1 MKKLKSS
8 NKKLLAI
15 LLAVTLIVG
24 TVPIGIFSAFAAEK
38 YSFTVVGKEIDSDAT
53 DTAAIEGA
61 SVTVTKTA
69 VDGTET
75 EIFTDKDSKTATTDA
90 DGTVDFAA
98 LNNYLDANPTA
109 EISVTLNVTA
119 TDYQDVQDAIVTV
132 SAESKPEDRTITM
145 ISNPSVTV
153 TKNRDDNVI
162 NLYKGTITDVKKA
175 IEDNKT
181 DNILLKNGAKV
192 PVGSTVTA
200 QVVGNDNDGNYTLEV
215 VPKNHTSADNFYQ
228 FTVDES
234 HSNNFQIKF
243 NYTPVKYTVKISANG
258 IDSVILDKDKNEI
271 TNEITI
277 DKTAETY
284 ELTITPKDKYAEYK
298 VSELK
303 LTKGTG
309 DSKIEKLIDNKKI
322 TTNGNSYI
330 CKIPTSDIDDSNW
343 TLEIGFKLK
352 QYSVTANT
360 EGDGQ
365 VFVNGEQI
373 TSGEDLEI
381 TAKSKEGSRLI
392 ALLITDIEKEK
403 NVIDDVSPS
412 GDGLTYEYTIK
423 GVKSDVAIKAIFDEI
438 DTTTLSDIS
447 LNDIINVSATDAEKG
462 KLYCKTSGKN
472 VIYYTNDGNVRITPK
487 GTIESVNISDIY
499 RIDAVEG
506 GQNKFV
512 GFSKA
517 INPKFELKNELE
529 YSSVQIKTKG
539 IKGKVF
545 QCKGTLKIIKDT
557 NGPIVT
563 LNNAEIDGSSLILK
577 QDEHIYFNNGTK
589 FKFKVTDQQNP
600 NDNNFS
606 DINSISVERT
616 YTNTK
621 NEEVTETVDYNDE
634 KTNLYS
640 FVFNNISNIS
650 EKDDDI
656 KYTITAT
663 DNVKN
668 TTTTTFIIKND
679 AQAPYL
685 DDTNAVEFKTANN
698 NVFAHILNKISR
710 GHWCKEGIKVTV
722 KAKDDGVGFDEKSD
736 NSKGIAYIRLYDEND
751 NLFAESQGQIV
762 RTSENGEGTA
772 TINFDMAKNFKFDM
786 AKNFKG
792 SVYYKLSDSL
802 GNATNNENNKGK
814 DGFELLTTANC
825 RFSTDTGEKGNTIM
839 LENDAPVIGDIK
851 DTKVDPGKESSYDSR
866 DYKNKKIYSGDI
878 GFEVNIK
885 DKNDEQSS
893 KSICSGLYSYEVTI
907 NDEPVLE
914 EKGLSDKDSNGNV
927 TELLDTNIKF
937 KTSDLSTK
945 NEPISPDS
953 DGKYEIVIKA
963 TDYAGNET
971 TKSTTVY
978 VDKTAPD
985 INEKAIRFG
994 KDADSPTHSS
1004 TYGDDVEVTDYGFYF
1019 KKDVNVTVYAEDKA
1033 RKKETASGVQGIFV
1047 YLVDK
1052 DGIMYTVDE
1061 NSGRI
1066 KQIDDISKAEVL
1078 KVTID
1083 DNTKD
1088 GIHVNA
1094 SFTIKAD
1101 FKGQIYVCAVDNVK
1115 NKSNYVHP
1123 DGSVVESK
1131 DKHTETSS
1139 IKFTA
1144 PKAQGTQNNTYK
1156 YRYTGKA
1163 EKDADMDYDTSA
1175 DVPLYNKDITF
1186 GVKVYDTYSG
1196 IKSVTYTVFE
1206 GNKKASQT
1214 ASFDNAAKF
1223 ENGTSAGWK
1232 ITEKDKNLVTEIT
1245 NKIKIS
1251 GNYNNMVLLVELTD
1265 RAGNKSYD
1273 YYAFGID
1280 KTAPTITVSYDNN
1293 NSDNASGTGDY
1304 FSADRTATVLVKE
1317 RNFNTENVKFT
1328 LKNAEGDTPKIID
1341 KGIVNKDK
1349 SGNGDENVY
1358 KYVIKYNRD
1367 GVYSFDVSYTDRAKN
1382 KASVNYGKSVAPK
1395 SFILDKT
1402 APTISVAYD
1411 NNQAANGKFFKSNRT
1426 ATITINEHNFDV
1438 RRVTV
1443 TQTHTLSGQSRDIP
1457 AVSWSGSGDTHIGT
1471 IHYNTDGDYTFDI
1484 TMTDKAGNKEAAVNY
1499 GNSAAAKDF
1508 TVDTD
1513 YQNLIKIDGVKN
1525 GDVFGKGK
1533 DDSYSAKI
1541 TVNDVN
1547 LDDYNVT
1554 LTRSRVIVDGE
1565 TEYDAKSSNS
1575 SNNKQ
1580 TGVKDSTK
1588 SSSETNEPVTA
1599 MFVKN
1604 ASGTSNG
1611 TATITIPKRDK
1622 DGRKNDGLY
1631 TLTVTAK
1638 DKATNAKSE
1647 NLTFSVNRFGS
1658 VFTFSDDLNS
1668 LITSNDGYTQNVTSN
1683 DITVYEYNADPAEAN
1698 TVELISNND
1707 SKKLVSGKD
1716 YTRSEEKG
1724 VASWYKYSYK
1734 ISKSNFADDG
1744 SYSIRVSS
1752 KDSADNISQTSDYPV
1767 CSATFYKDSTDP
1779 VITSVNYSVMPENNM
1794 GKDDVAT
1801 VNAQDL
1807 DITMTIDDAVRLDTV
1822 QVYVNEGEAD
1832 AETYT
1837 YTYNSDDKSDNKNT
1851 FSDANTL
1858 TINNI
1863 KIKGT
1868 NELKNIFNKDE
1879 LKQTIKVV
1887 AKDKAGNEISTDNKN
1902 KFNPGYSFFDV
1913 ITVSTNP
1920 VVRFVSDTTKFWIT
1934 IASVV
1939 AAAVVIAVI
1948 VVLAK
1953 RKKRSSDEE

>member
-53 DTAAIEGA
+53 VTAAIEGA
-61 SVTVTKTA
+61 AVTVTKTA

-109 EISVTLNVTA
+109 EVSVTLNVTA

-200 QVVGNDNDGNYTLEV
+200 QVVGNDNDGNYTLHKVTPDPSE
-215 VPKNHTSADNFYQ
+215 SADNFYSFDVNNSKLNINFDYQ
-228 FTVDES
+228 HVTVTITATITKGGKISYIDSEKENIDVNNGGYIKVDKTEKETIISFIPEDEYHFKS
-234 HSNNFQIKF
+234 FKF
-243 NYTPVKYTVKISANG
+243 NGDSKEVQNNKYTIKNDSIEKGRENTIEVEFEKNISQIYVRTNDNKKGQVTCKTQSAEVGSTVTCEVSNIADGYSISNVTVNDKSILTDDIIVNRKFDVVIPNENKTKI
-258 IDSVILDKDKNEI
+258 V
-271 TNEITI
+271 
-277 DKTAETY
+277 
-284 ELTITPKDKYAEYK
+284 
-298 VSELK
+298 VSF
-303 LTKGTG
+303 
-309 DSKIEKLIDNKKI
+309 DKIEKLNVKISDVFNITGYDYQTPTDKSNPENLTYFVKDKVVSITLDGPYKSYKMDIYSNAQEKRCKKYKFNDQFNDQKEDTEDTITSLRIVKNKI
-322 TTNGNSYI
+322 TYLV
-330 CKIPTSDIDDSNW
+330 P
-343 TLEIGFKLK
+343 
-352 QYSVTANT
+352 
-360 EGDGQ
+360 
-365 VFVNGEQI
+365 
-373 TSGEDLEI
+373 
-381 TAKSKEGSRLI
+381 GSI
-392 ALLITDIEKEK
+392 
-403 NVIDDVSPS
+403 
-412 GDGLTYEYTIK
+412 
-423 GVKSDVAIKAIFDEI
+423 
-438 DTTTLSDIS
+438 
-447 LNDIINVSATDAEKG
+447 
-462 KLYCKTSGKN
+462 
-472 VIYYTNDGNVRITPK
+472 
-487 GTIESVNISDIY
+487 
-499 RIDAVEG
+499 
-506 GQNKFV
+506 
-512 GFSKA
+512 
-517 INPKFELKNELE
+517 
-529 YSSVQIKTKG
+529 
-539 IKGKVF
+539 
-545 QCKGTLKIIKDT
+545 KIIKDT
-557 NGPIVT
+557 NGPTISVV
-563 LNNAEIDGSSLILK
+563 NVPKD
-577 QDEHIYFNNGTK
+577 Y
-589 FKFKVTDQQNP
+589 
-600 NDNNFS
+600 
-606 DINSISVERT
+606 INST
-616 YTNTK
+616 TNI
-621 NEEVTETVDYNDE
+621 EF
-634 KTNLYS
+634 NLS
-640 FVFNNISNIS
+640 
-650 EKDDDI
+650 DDI
-656 KYTITAT
+656 KEGETGASGIDKNSVKVTCDPSNASVALSEDKNSFEYTPADNSTGKVTCTITAK
-663 DNVKN
+663 DNVGNDSKK
-668 TTTTTFIIKND
+668 TITIKND
-679 AQAPYL
+679 TEAPYL
-685 DDTNAVEFKTANN
+685 KNTDNKTTDAVEFKTANN

-722 KAKDDGVGFDEKSD
+722 KAEDAGVGF
-736 NSKGIAYIRLYDEND
+736 GND
-751 NLFAESQGQIV
+751 AQ
-762 RTSENGEGTA
+762 A
-772 TINFDMAKNFKFDM
+772 TIILKSGNENSGETDISASAKFNEDGKAEVEFTNL
-786 AKNFKG
+786 KNFKG
-792 SVYYKLSDSL
+792 SVHYIITDDL
-802 GNATNNENNKGK
+802 GNSSG
-814 DGFELLTTANC
+814 DQILTTDNC
-825 RFSTDTGEKGNTIM
+825 SFIVDNDEKNIM

-851 DTKVDPGKESSYDSR
+851 VDPGKENSYISR
-866 DYKNKKIYSGDI
+866 DDRNKDGSEKKIYSGDI

-907 NDEPVLE
+907 NGEPVLE
-914 EKGLSDKDSNGNV
+914 EKGLSYKDGNGNV

-937 KTSDLSTK
+937 KTSDLNTK
-945 NEPISPDS
+945 NNKPISPNS
-953 DGKYEIVIKA
+953 DGSYVIDIKA
-963 TDYAGNET
+963 TDYAGNEA
-971 TKSTTVY
+971 TKKTTVY
-978 VDKTAPD
+978 VDKTAPVID
-985 INEKAIRFG
+985 VKAIRFG

-1019 KKDVNVTVYAEDKA
+1019 KKDVNVTVYAKDKA
-1033 RKKETASGVQGIFV
+1033 ETNETASGVQGIFV

-1052 DGIMYTVDE
+1052 DGTMYTVDK
-1061 NSGRI
+1061 NIGRI
-1066 KQIDDISKAEVL
+1066 KKIDDISKAEVL
-1078 KVTID
+1078 KVTSD
-1083 DNTKD
+1083 DNAKDKD
-1088 GIHVNA
+1088 GRNVNA

-1115 NKSNYVHP
+1115 NKSDYVHP

-1131 DKHTETSS
+1131 DKHTGTSS
-1139 IKFTA
+1139 IEFTA

-1186 GVKVYDTYSG
+1186 GVKVSDTYSG

-1206 GNKKASQT
+1206 GNKKTSQT

-1658 VFTFSDDLNS
+1658 VFTFSDDLNA

-1707 SKKLVSGKD
+1707 SKKLVNGKD

-1779 VITSVNYSVMPENNM
+1779 VITSVNYSIMPENNM

-1837 YTYNSDDKSDNKNT
+1837 YTYNSGDKSGNKNT

-1939 AAAVVIAVI
+1939 AAAVVIAVF

-1953 RKKRSSDEE
+1953 RKKRSLDE

>member
-38 YSFTVVGKEIDSDAT
+38 YSFTVVGKKIDSDAT

-98 LNNYLDANPTA
+98 LDNYLDDNPTA
-109 EISVTLNVTA
+109 EVSVTLNVTA

-200 QVVGNDNDGNYTLEV
+200 QVVGNDNDGNYTLHKVTPDPCE
-215 VPKNHTSADNFYQ
+215 SADNFYS
-228 FTVDES
+228 FDV
-234 HSNNFQIKF
+234 NNSKLNIDFDYQHVIVTITATITGKG
-243 NYTPVKYTVKISANG
+243 KISY
-258 IDSVILDKDKNEI
+258 IDSENKNI
-271 TNEITI
+271 DVNNGGYIKV
-277 DKTAETY
+277 DKTEKETIISFIP
-284 ELTITPKDKYAEYK
+284 EDEYHLEYFEYNGK
-298 VSELK
+298 SQEVQ
-303 LTKGTG
+303 
-309 DSKIEKLIDNKKI
+309 DNK
-322 TTNGNSYI
+322 
-330 CKIPTSDIDDSNW
+330 
-343 TLEIGFKLK
+343 
-352 QYSVTANT
+352 
-360 EGDGQ
+360 
-365 VFVNGEQI
+365 
-373 TSGEDLEI
+373 
-381 TAKSKEGSRLI
+381 
-392 ALLITDIEKEK
+392 
-403 NVIDDVSPS
+403 
-412 GDGLTYEYTIK
+412 YTIK
-423 GVKSDVAIKAIFDEI
+423 NDSIKDNSSTIEVAFEKNTSKISVASNNKELGTVICKTEKGEVIDKNQAIAVGSTVTCEVSNVKKGYFISQVLVNNEPIEIEPTADEFSFKVKNEKSNIVKVIFKKVDI
-438 DTTTLSDIS
+438 DTFKDSTVDKVFDFTY
-447 LNDIINVSATDAEKG
+447 KG
-462 KLYCKTSGKN
+462 ENHYHSENSENYYIGKN
-472 VIYYTNDGNVRITPK
+472 TTVSITNKSSIDGVSVKPNKMSLYSTKDNVL
-487 GTIESVNISDIY
+487 Y
-499 RIDAVEG
+499 
-506 GQNKFV
+506 
-512 GFSKA
+512 SKYD
-517 INPKFELKNELE
+517 KKNEDNEFKPL
-529 YSSVQIKTKG
+529 YVNKQVLFVNNVYLVPGSI
-539 IKGKVF
+539 
-545 QCKGTLKIIKDT
+545 KIIKDT
-557 NGPIVT
+557 TAPIVT
-563 LNNAEIDGSSLILK
+563 EQPDDSYNNENKSIS
-577 QDEHIYFNNGTK
+577 
-589 FKFKVTDQQNP
+589 FKV
-600 NDNNFS
+600 S
-606 DINSISVERT
+606 DSESGVKQVTVSRSYRDEQEDKDVIEDVVCSKK
-616 YTNTK
+616 YGK
-621 NEEVTETVDYNDE
+621 DEE
-634 KTNLYS
+634 YS
-640 FVFNNISNIS
+640 FDFKHVDNFTGNVT
-650 EKDDDI
+650 
-656 KYTITAT
+656 YTITAE
-663 DNVKN
+663 DNVGNKSEK
-668 TTTTTFIIKND
+668 TITIKND
-679 AQAPYL
+679 TEAPVL
-685 DDTNAVEFKTANN
+685 DGKNAVEFKTANN

-710 GHWCKEGIKVTV
+710 GHWCKEGIEVTV
-722 KAKDDGVGFDEKSD
+722 KAEDAGVGF
-736 NSKGIAYIRLYDEND
+736 GND
-751 NLFAESQGQIV
+751 AQ
-762 RTSENGEGTA
+762 A
-772 TINFDMAKNFKFDM
+772 TIILKSGNENSGETDISARANFDKDGKAEVEFTNL
-786 AKNFKG
+786 KNFKG
-792 SVYYKLSDSL
+792 SVYYIITDDL
-802 GNATNNENNKGK
+802 GNSSG
-814 DGFELLTTANC
+814 DQILTTDNC
-825 RFSTDTGEKGNTIM
+825 SFIVDNDEKNIM
-839 LENDAPVIGDIK
+839 LENDAPVIDNI
-851 DTKVDPGKESSYDSR
+851 KVDPGKENFYASKDSE
-866 DYKNKKIYSGDI
+866 KNIYSGDVKLSFDI
-878 GFEVNIK
+878 NDKFDSTIYSGIYSFDVKINENNVKVLNENGLNFKCAIDDENGYKNIT
-885 DKNDEQSS
+885 DKSNN
-893 KSICSGLYSYEVTI
+893 EVTSI
-907 NDEPVLE
+907 E
-914 EKGLSDKDSNGNV
+914 GLTVS
-927 TELLDTNIKF
+927 TEGIKPN
-937 KTSDLSTK
+937 SGSYVID
-945 NEPISPDS
+945 
-953 DGKYEIVIKA
+953 IKA
-963 TDYAGNET
+963 TDYAGNVKNE
-971 TKSTTVY
+971 STTVY
-978 VDKTAPD
+978 VDKTAPVID
-985 INEKAIRFG
+985 AKAIRFG

-1033 RKKETASGVQGIFV
+1033 GTNETASGVQGIFV

-1052 DGIMYTVDE
+1052 DGTMYTVDR

-1066 KQIDDISKAEVL
+1066 KKIDDISKAEVL
-1078 KVTID
+1078 KVTSD
-1083 DNTKD
+1083 DNVKDKD
-1088 GIHVNA
+1088 GRNVNA

-1175 DVPLYNKDITF
+1175 DVPLYNKEITF
-1186 GVKVYDTYSG
+1186 GVKVSDTYSG

-1206 GNKKASQT
+1206 GNKKTSQT

-1273 YYAFGID
+1273 YYAFDID

-1293 NSDNASGTGDY
+1293 NSDTASGTGDY

-1382 KASVNYGKSVAPK
+1382 KAAVNYGKSVAPK

-1698 TVELISNND
+1698 NVELISNND

-1779 VITSVNYSVMPENNM
+1779 VITSVNYSIMPENNM

-1837 YTYNSDDKSDNKNT
+1837 YTYNSDNKSGNKNT

-1939 AAAVVIAVI
+1939 AAAVVIAVF

-1953 RKKRSSDEE
+1953 RKKRSLDE

>member
-75 EIFTDKDSKTATTDA
+75 EIFTDNDSKSATTDA

-98 LNNYLDANPTA
+98 LDNYLEANPTA
-109 EISVTLNVTA
+109 EVSVTLNVTA

-162 NLYKGTITDVKKA
+162 NLYKGTVTDVKKA

-200 QVVGNDNDGNYTLEV
+200 QIVGNDNDGNYTLNKVTPDPCE
-215 VPKNHTSADNFYQ
+215 SADNFYSFDVNNSKLNINFDYQ
-228 FTVDES
+228 HVTVT
-234 HSNNFQIKF
+234 ITATITGKG
-243 NYTPVKYTVKISANG
+243 KISY
-258 IDSVILDKDKNEI
+258 IDSENKNI
-271 TNEITI
+271 DVNNGGYIKV
-277 DKTAETY
+277 DKTEKETIISFIP
-284 ELTITPKDKYAEYK
+284 EDEYHLEYFEYNGK
-298 VSELK
+298 SQEVQ
-303 LTKGTG
+303 
-309 DSKIEKLIDNKKI
+309 DNK
-322 TTNGNSYI
+322 
-330 CKIPTSDIDDSNW
+330 
-343 TLEIGFKLK
+343 
-352 QYSVTANT
+352 
-360 EGDGQ
+360 
-365 VFVNGEQI
+365 
-373 TSGEDLEI
+373 
-381 TAKSKEGSRLI
+381 
-392 ALLITDIEKEK
+392 
-403 NVIDDVSPS
+403 
-412 GDGLTYEYTIK
+412 YTIK
-423 GVKSDVAIKAIFDEI
+423 NDSIKKDSDNTIKVEFKINTSKISVASNNKELGTVICKTEKGEVIDENQAIAVGSTVTCEVSNVKKGYIISQVLVNNEPIEIEPTADEFSFKVKNEKSNIVKVIFKKVDI
-438 DTTTLSDIS
+438 DTFKDSTVDKVFDFTY
-447 LNDIINVSATDAEKG
+447 KG
-462 KLYCKTSGKN
+462 ENHYHSENSENYYIGKN
-472 VIYYTNDGNVRITPK
+472 TTVSITNKSSIDGVSVKPNKMSLYSTKDNVL
-487 GTIESVNISDIY
+487 Y
-499 RIDAVEG
+499 
-506 GQNKFV
+506 
-512 GFSKA
+512 SKYD
-517 INPKFELKNELE
+517 KKNEDNEFKPL
-529 YSSVQIKTKG
+529 YVNKQVLFVNNVYLVPGSI
-539 IKGKVF
+539 
-545 QCKGTLKIIKDT
+545 KIIKDT
-557 NGPIVT
+557 TAPVVTYEQPDDSYNNEDKPISFEVSDS
-563 LNNAEIDGSSLILK
+563 ESGVK
-577 QDEHIYFNNGTK
+577 QV
-589 FKFKVTDQQNP
+589 KVTRSYEDVQNEKV
-600 NDNNFS
+600 DFHK
-606 DINSISVERT
+606 T
-616 YTNTK
+616 G
-621 NEEVTETVDYNDE
+621 EE
-634 KTNLYS
+634 KYS
-640 FVFNNISNIS
+640 FNFEHVGNFTG
-650 EKDDDI
+650 DVM
-656 KYTITAT
+656 YTITAV
-663 DNVKN
+663 DNVGNDSTK
-668 TTTTTFIIKND
+668 TITIKND
-679 AQAPYL
+679 TQAPYL
-685 DDTNAVEFKTANN
+685 KNTNNKTTDAVEFKTANN

-710 GHWCKEGIKVTV
+710 GHWCKEGIEVTV
-722 KAKDDGVGFDEKSD
+722 KAKDDGVGFDKEST
-736 NSKGIAYIRLYDEND
+736 NSKGIAYIRLYDEN
-751 NLFAESQGQIV
+751 NKLFAESKGQIV

-772 TINFDMAKNFKFDM
+772 TINFDMAE
-786 AKNFKG
+786 NFKG

-802 GNATNNENNKGK
+802 GNATNSGDKDK
-814 DGFELLTTANC
+814 DGFTLLTAKNSN
-825 RFSTDTGEKGNTIM
+825 FKLDGTDENSTIM
-839 LENDAPVIGDIK
+839 LENDAPVIDNI
-851 DTKVDPGKESSYDSR
+851 KVDPGKENFYASKDSK
-866 DYKNKKIYSGDI
+866 KNIYSGDVKLSFDI
-878 GFEVNIK
+878 NDKFDSTIYSGIYSFDVKINENNVKVLNENGLNFKCAIDDENGYKNIT
-885 DKNDEQSS
+885 DKSNN
-893 KSICSGLYSYEVTI
+893 EVTSI
-907 NDEPVLE
+907 E
-914 EKGLSDKDSNGNV
+914 GLTVS
-927 TELLDTNIKF
+927 TEGIKPN
-937 KTSDLSTK
+937 SGSYVID
-945 NEPISPDS
+945 
-953 DGKYEIVIKA
+953 IKA
-963 TDYAGNET
+963 TDYAGNVKNE
-971 TKSTTVY
+971 STTVY
-978 VDKTAPD
+978 VDKTAPVID
-985 INEKAIRFG
+985 AKAIRFG

-1019 KKDVNVTVYAEDKA
+1019 KKDVNVTVYAKDKA
-1033 RKKETASGVQGIFV
+1033 STNETASGVQGIFV

-1052 DGIMYTVDE
+1052 DGTMYTVDKT
-1061 NSGRI
+1061 SGRI

-1078 KVTID
+1078 KVTSD
-1083 DNTKD
+1083 DNVKDKD
-1088 GIHVNA
+1088 GRNVNA

-1163 EKDADMDYDTSA
+1163 KKDADMDYDTSA

-1186 GVKVYDTYSG
+1186 GVKVSDTYSG

-1251 GNYNNMVLLVELTD
+1251 GNYNDMVLLVELTD

-1293 NSDNASGTGDY
+1293 NSDTASGTGDY

-1382 KASVNYGKSVAPK
+1382 KAAVNYGKSVAPK

-1658 VFTFSDDLNS
+1658 VFTFSDDLNA

-1698 TVELISNND
+1698 NVELISNND

-1779 VITSVNYSVMPENNM
+1779 VITSVNYSIMPENNM

-1837 YTYNSDDKSDNKNT
+1837 YTYNSNDKSGNKNT

-1939 AAAVVIAVI
+1939 AAAVVIAVF

-1953 RKKRSSDEE
+1953 RKKRSLDE

>member
-75 EIFTDKDSKTATTDA
+75 EIFTDNDSKTATTDA

-98 LNNYLDANPTA
+98 LDNYLDDNPTA
-109 EISVTLNVTA
+109 EVSVTLNVTA
-119 TDYQDVQDAIVTV
+119 TDYQDVKDAIVTV

-162 NLYKGTITDVKKA
+162 NLYKGTVTDVKKA

-392 ALLITDIEKEK
+392 ALLITDSEKEK

-557 NGPIVT
+557 TAPVVTYEQPDDSYNNEDKPISFEVSDSESGVKQVT
-563 LNNAEIDGSSLILK
+563 VTRSYKDVQNE
-577 QDEHIYFNNGTK
+577 
-589 FKFKVTDQQNP
+589 KVDFHKTG
-600 NDNNFS
+600 
-606 DINSISVERT
+606 
-616 YTNTK
+616 
-621 NEEVTETVDYNDE
+621 EE
-634 KTNLYS
+634 KYS
-640 FVFNNISNIS
+640 FNFEHVGNFTC
-650 EKDDDI
+650 DVM
-656 KYTITAT
+656 YTITAV
-663 DNVKN
+663 DNVGNDSTK
-668 TTTTTFIIKND
+668 TITIKND
-679 AQAPYL
+679 TQAPYL
-685 DDTNAVEFKTANN
+685 KNTDNNTDAVEFKTANN
-698 NVFAHILNKISR
+698 NVFAHFLNTISR
-710 GHWCKEGIKVTV
+710 GHWCKEGIEVTV
-722 KAKDDGVGFDEKSD
+722 KAKDDGVGFDKEST
-736 NSKGIAYIRLYDEND
+736 NSKGNAYIRLYDEN
-751 NLFAESQGQIV
+751 NKLFAESKGQIV

-772 TINFDMAKNFKFDM
+772 TINFDMAE
-786 AKNFKG
+786 NFKG

-802 GNATNNENNKGK
+802 GNATNSGDKDK
-814 DGFELLTTANC
+814 DGFTLLTAKNSN
-825 RFSTDTGEKGNTIM
+825 FKLDGTDENSTIM
-839 LENDAPVIGDIK
+839 LENDAPVIDNIE
-851 DTKVDPGKESSYDSR
+851 VDPGKENSYASKDSE
-866 DYKNKKIYSGDI
+866 KNIYSGDVKLSFDI
-878 GFEVNIK
+878 NDKFDSTIYSGIYSVDVKINGNNVKVLNKAEK
-885 DKNDEQSS
+885 DDKNGQKVKYAISYGHEKKFKCEISDKNEKEIKYENITDESNNEVT
-893 KSICSGLYSYEVTI
+893 SIEGLTVSTEGIDPKLGGLY
-907 NDEPVLE
+907 
-914 EKGLSDKDSNGNV
+914 
-927 TELLDTNIKF
+927 
-937 KTSDLSTK
+937 
-945 NEPISPDS
+945 
-953 DGKYEIVIKA
+953 EIDIKA
-963 TDYAGNET
+963 TDYAGNVKHEI
-971 TKSTTVY
+971 TTVY

-1052 DGIMYTVDE
+1052 DGTMYTVDKT
-1061 NSGRI
+1061 SGRI

-1115 NKSNYVHP
+1115 NKSDYVHP

-1186 GVKVYDTYSG
+1186 GVKVSDTYSG

-1223 ENGTSAGWK
+1223 ENSTSAGWK

-1251 GNYNNMVLLVELTD
+1251 GNYNDMVLLVELTD

-1293 NSDNASGTGDY
+1293 NSDTASGTGDY

-1658 VFTFSDDLNS
+1658 VFTFSDDLNA

-1698 TVELISNND
+1698 NVELISNND
-1707 SKKLVSGKD
+1707 SKKLVNGKD
-1716 YTRSEEKG
+1716 YTRSKEKG

-1779 VITSVNYSVMPENNM
+1779 VITSVNYSIMPENNM

-1837 YTYNSDDKSDNKNT
+1837 YTYNSDNKSGNKNT

>member
-15 LLAVTLIVG
+15 LLAITLIVG

-53 DTAAIEGA
+53 VTAAIEGA
-61 SVTVTKTA
+61 AVTVTKTA

-109 EISVTLNVTA
+109 EVSVTLNVTA

-162 NLYKGTITDVKKA
+162 NLYKGTVTDVKKA

-200 QVVGNDNDGNYTLEV
+200 QVVGNDNDGNYTLHKVTPDPSE
-215 VPKNHTSADNFYQ
+215 SADNFYSFDVNNSKLNINFDYQ
-228 FTVDES
+228 HVTVT
-234 HSNNFQIKF
+234 ITATITGKG
-243 NYTPVKYTVKISANG
+243 KISY
-258 IDSVILDKDKNEI
+258 IDSENKNI
-271 TNEITI
+271 DVNNGGYIKV
-277 DKTAETY
+277 DKTEKETIISFIP
-284 ELTITPKDKYAEYK
+284 EDEYHLEYFEYNGK
-298 VSELK
+298 SQEVQ
-303 LTKGTG
+303 
-309 DSKIEKLIDNKKI
+309 DNK
-322 TTNGNSYI
+322 
-330 CKIPTSDIDDSNW
+330 
-343 TLEIGFKLK
+343 
-352 QYSVTANT
+352 
-360 EGDGQ
+360 
-365 VFVNGEQI
+365 
-373 TSGEDLEI
+373 
-381 TAKSKEGSRLI
+381 
-392 ALLITDIEKEK
+392 
-403 NVIDDVSPS
+403 
-412 GDGLTYEYTIK
+412 YTIK
-423 GVKSDVAIKAIFDEI
+423 NDSIKDNSSTIEVAFEKNTSKISVASNNKELGTVICKTEKGEVIDENQAIAVGSTVTCEVSNVKKGYFISQVLVNNEPIEIEPTADEFSFKVKNEKSNIVKVIFKKVDI
-438 DTTTLSDIS
+438 DTFKDSTVDKVFDFTY
-447 LNDIINVSATDAEKG
+447 KG
-462 KLYCKTSGKN
+462 ENHYHSENSENYYIGKN
-472 VIYYTNDGNVRITPK
+472 TTVSITNKSSIDGVSVKPNKMSLYSTKDNVL
-487 GTIESVNISDIY
+487 Y
-499 RIDAVEG
+499 
-506 GQNKFV
+506 
-512 GFSKA
+512 SKYD
-517 INPKFELKNELE
+517 KKNEDNEFKPL
-529 YSSVQIKTKG
+529 YVNKQVLFVNNVYLVPGSI
-539 IKGKVF
+539 
-545 QCKGTLKIIKDT
+545 KIIKDT
-557 NGPIVT
+557 TAPVVTYEQPDDSYNNEDKPISFEVSDS
-563 LNNAEIDGSSLILK
+563 ESGVK
-577 QDEHIYFNNGTK
+577 QV
-589 FKFKVTDQQNP
+589 KVTRSYEDVQNEKV
-600 NDNNFS
+600 DFHK
-606 DINSISVERT
+606 T
-616 YTNTK
+616 G
-621 NEEVTETVDYNDE
+621 EE
-634 KTNLYS
+634 KYS
-640 FVFNNISNIS
+640 FNFEHVGNFTG
-650 EKDDDI
+650 DVM
-656 KYTITAT
+656 YTITAV
-663 DNVKN
+663 DNVGNDSTK
-668 TTTTTFIIKND
+668 TITIKND
-679 AQAPYL
+679 TQAPYL
-685 DDTNAVEFKTANN
+685 KNTNNKTTDAVEFKTANN

-710 GHWCKEGIKVTV
+710 GHWCKEGIEVTV
-722 KAKDDGVGFDEKSD
+722 KAEDAGVGF
-736 NSKGIAYIRLYDEND
+736 GND
-751 NLFAESQGQIV
+751 AQ
-762 RTSENGEGTA
+762 A
-772 TINFDMAKNFKFDM
+772 TIILKSGNENSGETDISASANFNEDGKAEVEFTNL
-786 AKNFKG
+786 KNFKG
-792 SVYYKLSDSL
+792 SVHYIITDDL
-802 GNATNNENNKGK
+802 GNSSG
-814 DGFELLTTANC
+814 DQILTTDNC
-825 RFSTDTGEKGNTIM
+825 SFIVDNDEKNIM

-885 DKNDEQSS
+885 DKKDEQSS

-907 NDEPVLE
+907 NGEPVLE
-914 EKGLSDKDSNGNV
+914 EKGLSYKDGNGNV

-937 KTSDLSTK
+937 KTSDLNTK
-945 NEPISPDS
+945 NNKPISPKS
-953 DGKYEIVIKA
+953 DGSYVIVIKA
-963 TDYAGNET
+963 TDYAGNEA
-971 TKSTTVY
+971 TKETTVY

-1004 TYGDDVEVTDYGFYF
+1004 TYGNDVEVTDYGFYF

-1033 RKKETASGVQGIFV
+1033 GTNETASGVQGIFV

-1052 DGIMYTVDE
+1052 DGTMYTVDKT
-1061 NSGRI
+1061 SGRI
-1066 KQIDDISKAEVL
+1066 KKIDDISKAEVL
-1078 KVTID
+1078 KVTSD

-1186 GVKVYDTYSG
+1186 GVKVSDTYSG

-1206 GNKKASQT
+1206 GNKKTSQT

-1223 ENGTSAGWK
+1223 ENGTSASWK

-1251 GNYNNMVLLVELTD
+1251 GNYNDMVLLVELTD

-1293 NSDNASGTGDY
+1293 NSDTASGTGDY

-1438 RRVTV
+1438 RRVTA

-1698 TVELISNND
+1698 NVELISNND
-1707 SKKLVSGKD
+1707 SKNLVNGKD

>member
-38 YSFTVVGKEIDSDAT
+38 YSFTVVGKEIDSDAA
-53 DTAAIEGA
+53 DAAAIEGA
-61 SVTVTKTA
+61 AVTVTKTA

-98 LNNYLDANPTA
+98 LDNYLEANPTA
-109 EISVTLNVTA
+109 EVSVTLNVTA

-200 QVVGNDNDGNYTLEV
+200 QVVGNDNDGNYTLHKVTPDPCE
-215 VPKNHTSADNFYQ
+215 SADNFYSFDVNNSNLNINFDYQ
-228 FTVDES
+228 HVTVTITATITGKGKISYIDSENKNIDVNNGGYIKVDKTEKETIISFIPEDEYHFKS
-234 HSNNFQIKF
+234 FKF
-243 NYTPVKYTVKISANG
+243 NGDSKEVQNNKYTIKNDSIEKGRENTIEVEFEKNISQIYVRTNDNKKGQVTCKTQSAKVGSTVTCEVSNIADGYSISNVTVNG
-258 IDSVILDKDKNEI
+258 ISILTDDIIVNRKFDVVIPNE
-271 TNEITI
+271 
-277 DKTAETY
+277 DKTE
-284 ELTITPKDKYAEYK
+284 IV
-298 VSELK
+298 VSF
-303 LTKGTG
+303 
-309 DSKIEKLIDNKKI
+309 DKIEKLNAKISDVFDVTGYAYQTPTDKSNPENLTYFVKNEVVSITLKDRSYKMDIYSNAQKKWCKKYKFNDQKEDTEDTITSLRIVKNKI
-322 TTNGNSYI
+322 TYLV
-330 CKIPTSDIDDSNW
+330 P
-343 TLEIGFKLK
+343 
-352 QYSVTANT
+352 
-360 EGDGQ
+360 
-365 VFVNGEQI
+365 
-373 TSGEDLEI
+373 
-381 TAKSKEGSRLI
+381 GSI
-392 ALLITDIEKEK
+392 
-403 NVIDDVSPS
+403 
-412 GDGLTYEYTIK
+412 
-423 GVKSDVAIKAIFDEI
+423 
-438 DTTTLSDIS
+438 
-447 LNDIINVSATDAEKG
+447 
-462 KLYCKTSGKN
+462 
-472 VIYYTNDGNVRITPK
+472 
-487 GTIESVNISDIY
+487 
-499 RIDAVEG
+499 
-506 GQNKFV
+506 
-512 GFSKA
+512 
-517 INPKFELKNELE
+517 
-529 YSSVQIKTKG
+529 
-539 IKGKVF
+539 
-545 QCKGTLKIIKDT
+545 KIIKDT
-557 NGPIVT
+557 NGPTISVV
-563 LNNAEIDGSSLILK
+563 NVPKD
-577 QDEHIYFNNGTK
+577 Y
-589 FKFKVTDQQNP
+589 
-600 NDNNFS
+600 
-606 DINSISVERT
+606 INST
-616 YTNTK
+616 TNI
-621 NEEVTETVDYNDE
+621 EF
-634 KTNLYS
+634 NLS
-640 FVFNNISNIS
+640 
-650 EKDDDI
+650 DDI
-656 KYTITAT
+656 KEGETGASGIDKNSVSVNCNNHNASVTFSKENNSFEYTPDKGFTGEVTCTITAK
-663 DNVKN
+663 DNVGNESKE
-668 TTTTTFIIKND
+668 TITIKND
-679 AQAPYL
+679 TEAPYL
-685 DDTNAVEFKTANN
+685 KNTDNKTTDAVEFKTANN

-772 TINFDMAKNFKFDM
+772 TINFDMAKNFNM

-851 DTKVDPGKESSYDSR
+851 DTKVDPGKENSYGSR
-866 DYKNKKIYSGDI
+866 DDNNKIIYSGDI

-885 DKNDEQSS
+885 DKKDEQSS

-907 NDEPVLE
+907 NGEPVLE
-914 EKGLSDKDSNGNV
+914 EEGLSDKDSKGNV

-953 DGKYEIVIKA
+953 DGKYVIDIKA

-985 INEKAIRFG
+985 IDAKAIRFG

-1004 TYGDDVEVTDYGFYF
+1004 TYGNDVEVTDYGFYF

-1033 RKKETASGVQGIFV
+1033 STNETASGVQGIFV

-1052 DGIMYTVDE
+1052 DGTMYTVDK

-1163 EKDADMDYDTSA
+1163 KKDADMDYDTSA

-1186 GVKVYDTYSG
+1186 GVKVSDTYSG

-1251 GNYNNMVLLVELTD
+1251 GNYNDMLLLVELTD

-1382 KASVNYGKSVAPK
+1382 KAAVNYGKSVAPK

-1698 TVELISNND
+1698 NVELISNND
-1707 SKKLVSGKD
+1707 SKKLVNGKD

-1837 YTYNSDDKSDNKNT
+1837 YTYNSNDKSGNKNT

>member
-53 DTAAIEGA
+53 GTAAIEGA

-69 VDGTET
+69 VDGIET
-75 EIFTDKDSKTATTDA
+75 EIFTDKYPKTATTDA

-98 LNNYLDANPTA
+98 LDDYLEANPTA
-109 EISVTLNVTA
+109 EVSVTLNVTA

-181 DNILLKNGAKV
+181 DSILLKNGAKV
-192 PVGSTVTA
+192 PVGSTITA

-215 VPKNHTSADNFYQ
+215 APKNHTSADNFYQ

-234 HSNNFQIKF
+234 YSNNFQIKF
-243 NYTPVKYTVKISANG
+243 NYTPVKYTVKISVNG

-298 VSELK
+298 VTELK

-322 TTNGNSYI
+322 TTNGKSYT

-343 TLEIGFKLK
+343 TLEIGFELK

-381 TAKSKEGSRLI
+381 TAKSKEGSCLI
-392 ALLITDIEKEK
+392 ALLITDSEKEE
-403 NVIDDVSPS
+403 NVIDRASSSD
-412 GDGLTYEYTIK
+412 DGLTYKYTIE

-447 LNDIINVSATDAEKG
+447 LNDIINVSADAKDG
-462 KLYCKTSGKN
+462 KLYCKTSEKN
-472 VIYYTNDGNVRITPK
+472 VIYYTNDGNVSITPK
-487 GTIESVNISDIY
+487 GTVKSENNKIIISDIY
-499 RIDAVEG
+499 KIGAFEG

-512 GFSKA
+512 GFSDA
-517 INPKFELKNELE
+517 INPKFESRNELE
-529 YSSVQIKTKG
+529 YSNIQIKTKG
-539 IKGKVF
+539 IKGNVF

-557 NGPIVT
+557 TPPIVT
-563 LNNAEIDGSSLILK
+563 EQPDDSYNNENKTISFEVSDSESGVNDVTVWRSY
-577 QDEHIYFNNGTK
+577 QDEQGKDVKEQVHCSKKDEEYSFD
-589 FKFKVTDQQNP
+589 FK
-600 NDNNFS
+600 
-606 DINSISVERT
+606 
-616 YTNTK
+616 
-621 NEEVTETVDYNDE
+621 TVDNWTCDV
-634 KTNLYS
+634 T
-640 FVFNNISNIS
+640 
-650 EKDDDI
+650 
-656 KYTITAT
+656 YTITAV
-663 DNVKN
+663 DNVGNDSTK
-668 TTTTTFIIKND
+668 TITIKND
-679 AQAPYL
+679 TQAPYL
-685 DDTNAVEFKTANN
+685 KNTDNNTDAVEFKTANN

-710 GHWCKEGIKVTV
+710 GSWFGEKMIVTV
-722 KAKDDGVGFDEKSD
+722 KAEDDGVGF
-736 NSKGIAYIRLYDEND
+736 GND
-751 NLFAESQGQIV
+751 AQ
-762 RTSENGEGTA
+762 A
-772 TINFDMAKNFKFDM
+772 TIILKSGNENSGETDISSRAKFNKDGKAEVEFTNL
-786 AKNFKG
+786 KNFKG
-792 SVYYKLSDSL
+792 SVHYAITDDL
-802 GNATNNENNKGK
+802 GNSSG
-814 DGFELLTTANC
+814 DQILTTDNC
-825 RFSTDTGEKGNTIM
+825 SFIVDDEKNIM
-839 LENDAPVIGDIK
+839 LENDAPVINI
-851 DTKVDPGKESSYDSR
+851 TKVDPGKENSYDSR
-866 DYKNKKIYSGDI
+866 DGRNKDGSKKKIYSGDI

-885 DKNDEQSS
+885 DKKDEQSS

-907 NDEPVLE
+907 NGEPILE
-914 EKGLSDKDSNGNV
+914 EEGLSDKDINGNV

-937 KTSDLSTK
+937 KTSDLNTVTNKS
-945 NEPISPDS
+945 ISPYPNGSYVID
-953 DGKYEIVIKA
+953 IKA

-971 TKSTTVY
+971 TESTTVY
-978 VDKTAPD
+978 VDKTAPVID
-985 INEKAIRFG
+985 AKAIRFG

-1004 TYGDDVEVTDYGFYF
+1004 TYGNDVEVTDYGFYF

-1033 RKKETASGVQGIFV
+1033 GTNETASGVQGIFV

-1052 DGIMYTVDE
+1052 DGTMYTVDKT
-1061 NSGRI
+1061 SGRI
-1066 KQIDDISKAEVL
+1066 KKIDDISKAEVL
-1078 KVTID
+1078 KVTSD
-1083 DNTKD
+1083 DNTED
-1088 GIHVNA
+1088 GINVNA

-1115 NKSNYVHP
+1115 NKSNYVQP

-1163 EKDADMDYDTSA
+1163 KKDADMDYDTSA

-1186 GVKVYDTYSG
+1186 GVKVSDTYSG

-1206 GNKKASQT
+1206 GNKKTSQT

-1251 GNYNNMVLLVELTD
+1251 GNYNDMVLLVELTD

-1293 NSDNASGTGDY
+1293 NSDTASGTGDY

-1565 TEYDAKSSNS
+1565 TEYDAKSSNL

-1707 SKKLVSGKD
+1707 SKKLVNGKD

>member
-53 DTAAIEGA
+53 GTAAIKGA

-69 VDGTET
+69 VNGTET
-75 EIFTDKDSKTATTDA
+75 EIFADNSKTATTDA
-90 DGTVDFAA
+90 DGTVDFVA
-98 LNNYLDANPTA
+98 LDNYLEANPTA

-175 IEDNKT
+175 IENNKT
-181 DNILLKNGAKV
+181 DNILLKNEAKV

-200 QVVGNDNDGNYTLEV
+200 QVVGNDNDGNYTLHKVTPDPSE
-215 VPKNHTSADNFYQ
+215 SADNFYSFDVNNSKLNINFDYQ
-228 FTVDES
+228 HVTVT
-234 HSNNFQIKF
+234 ITATITGKG
-243 NYTPVKYTVKISANG
+243 KISY
-258 IDSVILDKDKNEI
+258 IDSENKNI
-271 TNEITI
+271 DVNNGGYIKV
-277 DKTAETY
+277 DKTEKETIISFIP
-284 ELTITPKDKYAEYK
+284 EDEYHLEYFEYNGK
-298 VSELK
+298 SQEVQ
-303 LTKGTG
+303 
-309 DSKIEKLIDNKKI
+309 DNK
-322 TTNGNSYI
+322 
-330 CKIPTSDIDDSNW
+330 
-343 TLEIGFKLK
+343 
-352 QYSVTANT
+352 
-360 EGDGQ
+360 
-365 VFVNGEQI
+365 
-373 TSGEDLEI
+373 
-381 TAKSKEGSRLI
+381 
-392 ALLITDIEKEK
+392 
-403 NVIDDVSPS
+403 
-412 GDGLTYEYTIK
+412 YTIK
-423 GVKSDVAIKAIFDEI
+423 NDSIKKDSDNTIKAEFKINTSKISVASNNKELGTVICKTEKGEVIDENQAIAVGSTVTCEVSNVKKGYIISQVLVNNEPIEIEPTADEFSFKVKNEKSNIVKVIFKKVDI
-438 DTTTLSDIS
+438 DTFKDSTVDKVFDFTY
-447 LNDIINVSATDAEKG
+447 KG
-462 KLYCKTSGKN
+462 ENHYHSENSENYYIGKN
-472 VIYYTNDGNVRITPK
+472 TTVSITNKSSIDGVSVKPNKMSLYSTKDNVL
-487 GTIESVNISDIY
+487 Y
-499 RIDAVEG
+499 
-506 GQNKFV
+506 
-512 GFSKA
+512 SKYD
-517 INPKFELKNELE
+517 KKNEDNEFKPL
-529 YSSVQIKTKG
+529 YVNKQVLFVNNVYLVPGSI
-539 IKGKVF
+539 
-545 QCKGTLKIIKDT
+545 KIIKDT
-557 NGPIVT
+557 TAPIVT
-563 LNNAEIDGSSLILK
+563 EQPDDSYNNENKSIS
-577 QDEHIYFNNGTK
+577 
-589 FKFKVTDQQNP
+589 FKVSDSESGV
-600 NDNNFS
+600 NNVTVWRS
-606 DINSISVERT
+606 YRDEQGKDVKEQVHCS
-616 YTNTK
+616 K
-621 NEEVTETVDYNDE
+621 KDGKDEEYSFYFKTVDNWTCDV
-634 KTNLYS
+634 T
-640 FVFNNISNIS
+640 
-650 EKDDDI
+650 
-656 KYTITAT
+656 YTITAV
-663 DNVKN
+663 DNVGNDSTK
-668 TTTTTFIIKND
+668 TITIKND
-679 AQAPYL
+679 TQAPYL
-685 DDTNAVEFKTANN
+685 KNTDNKTTDAVEFKTANN

-710 GHWCKEGIKVTV
+710 GSWFGEKMIVTV
-722 KAKDDGVGFDEKSD
+722 KAKDDGVGFVKDNEKGTVSIKLVHEGKEVGD
-736 NSKGIAYIRLYDEND
+736 TNNI
-751 NLFAESQGQIV
+751 ES
-762 RTSENGEGTA
+762 SANFNKDGTA
-772 TINFDMAKNFKFDM
+772 SVEFDGLT
-786 AKNFKG
+786 NFKG
-792 SVYYKLSDSL
+792 SVYYRLSDGL
-802 GNATNNENNKGK
+802 GNTTQVEKK
-814 DGFELLTTANC
+814 DLDGNTITEDGYKLLTTANSK
-825 RFSTDTGEKGNTIM
+825 FGTNDDSTIL
-839 LENDAPVIGDIK
+839 LESDAPEISITDSAMTTDVSYYLDSNEEHIYNGDVK
-851 DTKVDPGKESSYDSR
+851 F
-866 DYKNKKIYSGDI
+866 KIALSD
-878 GFEVNIK
+878 K
-885 DKNDEQSS
+885 DKSNSNS
-893 KSICSGLYSYEVTI
+893 NIISGLYSYEVKI
-907 NDEPVLE
+907 NGIKIISESDLADVI
-914 EKGLSDKDSNGNV
+914 DKDRV
-927 TELLDTNIKF
+927 KELLTK
-937 KTSDLSTK
+937 KLSVNTK
-945 NEPISPDS
+945 D
-953 DGKYEIVIKA
+953 IKA
-963 TDYAGNET
+963 NDNGSYKIDVEAIDYAGNVSNNS
-971 TKSTTVY
+971 KTVY
-978 VDKTAPD
+978 VDKTAPIIGTDDFTFSSD
-985 INEKAIRFG
+985 ISHG
-994 KDADSPTHSS
+994 TL
-1004 TYGDDVEVTDYGFYF
+1004 YGDDVEVTDYGFYF
-1019 KKDVNVTVYAEDKA
+1019 KKPVTVTVKAHDK
-1033 RKKETASGVQGIFV
+1033 KSEQEFVSGVKSISV

-1052 DGIMYTVDE
+1052 DGTKYTLDKKGE
-1061 NSGRI
+1061 LI
-1066 KQIDDISKAEVL
+1066 KMVANDQPAV
-1078 KVTID
+1078 VAVD
-1083 DNTKD
+1083 DNDT
-1088 GIHVNA
+1088 I
-1094 SFTIKAD
+1094 SFKIRAE
-1101 FKGQIYVCAVDNVK
+1101 FKGQIYARSTDNV
-1115 NKSNYVHP
+1115 NNTSLYTNP
-1123 DGSVVESK
+1123 DGTVVERTE
-1131 DKHTETSS
+1131 KHKQTSS
-1139 IKFTA
+1139 IEFTA

-1186 GVKVYDTYSG
+1186 GVKASDTYSG

-1206 GNKKASQT
+1206 GNKKTSQT

-1382 KASVNYGKSVAPK
+1382 KASVKYGKSVAPK

-1658 VFTFSDDLNS
+1658 VFTFSDDLNA

-1707 SKKLVSGKD
+1707 SKKLVNGKD

-1779 VITSVNYSVMPENNM
+1779 VITSVNYSIMPENNM

-1837 YTYNSDDKSDNKNT
+1837 YTYNSDNKSGNKNT

-1939 AAAVVIAVI
+1939 AAAVVIAVF

-1953 RKKRSSDEE
+1953 RKKRSLD

>member
-15 LLAVTLIVG
+15 LLAITLIVG

-53 DTAAIEGA
+53 VTAAIEGA
-61 SVTVTKTA
+61 AVTVTKTA

-109 EISVTLNVTA
+109 EVSVTLNVTA

-258 IDSVILDKDKNEI
+258 IDSNISDIDK
-271 TNEITI
+271 NEITI

-284 ELTITPKDKYAEYK
+284 ELTITPKDEYAEYK

-309 DSKIEKLIDNKKI
+309 DTKIEKLIDNKKI
-322 TTNGNSYI
+322 TTKDNSYI

-343 TLEIGFKLK
+343 TLEIGFELK

-365 VFVNGEQI
+365 IFVNGEQI

-381 TAKSKEGSRLI
+381 TAKSKKGSRLI
-392 ALLITDIEKEK
+392 ALLITDSEKEK
-403 NVIDDVSPS
+403 NVIDVASPS
-412 GDGLTYEYTIK
+412 DDGLTYKYTIE
-423 GVKSDVAIKAIFDEI
+423 GVKSDVAIKAIFDKI

-447 LNDIINVSATDAEKG
+447 LNDIINVSADAKDG
-462 KLYCKTSGKN
+462 KLYCKTSEKN
-472 VIYYTNDGNVRITPK
+472 VIYYTNDGNVSIIPK
-487 GTIESVNISDIY
+487 GTIESKDNKIIISDIY
-499 RIDAVEG
+499 KIDAFEG

-517 INPKFELKNELE
+517 IKPKFELKNELE
-529 YSSVQIKTKG
+529 YSSIQIKKKG
-539 IKGKVF
+539 IKDEVF

-557 NGPIVT
+557 TAPIVT
-563 LNNAEIDGSSLILK
+563 YEPDDSYNNENKSIS
-577 QDEHIYFNNGTK
+577 
-589 FKFKVTDQQNP
+589 FKVSDSESGVKQVTVTRSYKDVQNEKV
-600 NDNNFS
+600 DCHK
-606 DINSISVERT
+606 T
-616 YTNTK
+616 G
-621 NEEVTETVDYNDE
+621 EE
-634 KTNLYS
+634 KYS
-640 FVFNNISNIS
+640 FDFEPVG
-650 EKDDDI
+650 DLTGDVT
-656 KYTITAT
+656 YTITAV
-663 DNVKN
+663 DNVGKDS
-668 TTTTTFIIKND
+668 TKTITIKND
-679 AQAPYL
+679 TQAPYL
-685 DDTNAVEFKTANN
+685 KNTDNKTDAVEFKTANN
-698 NVFAHILNKISR
+698 NVFAYFLNTISR
-710 GHWCKEGIKVTV
+710 GHWCKEGIEVTV
-722 KAKDDGVGFDEKSD
+722 KAKDDGVGFDKEST
-736 NSKGIAYIRLYDEND
+736 NSKGIAYIRLYDEN
-751 NLFAESQGQIV
+751 NKLFAESKGQIV

-772 TINFDMAKNFKFDM
+772 TINFDMAE
-786 AKNFKG
+786 NFKG

-802 GNATNNENNKGK
+802 GNATNSGDKDK
-814 DGFELLTTANC
+814 DGFTLLTAKNSN
-825 RFSTDTGEKGNTIM
+825 FKLDGTDENSTIM
-839 LENDAPVIGDIK
+839 LENDAPVIDNI
-851 DTKVDPGKESSYDSR
+851 KVDPGKENFYASKDSK
-866 DYKNKKIYSGDI
+866 KNIYSGDVKLSFDI
-878 GFEVNIK
+878 NDKFDSTIYSGIYSFVVKINGYNVKVENEQKFKYAISDINEYENIT
-885 DKNDEQSS
+885 DESNN
-893 KSICSGLYSYEVTI
+893 EVTSI
-907 NDEPVLE
+907 EGLTVSTHT
-914 EKGLSDKDSNGNV
+914 KG
-927 TELLDTNIKF
+927 IK
-937 KTSDLSTK
+937 
-945 NEPISPDS
+945 PDS
-953 DGKYEIVIKA
+953 DGKYEIEIEA
-963 TDYAGNET
+963 TDYAGNVKTEI
-971 TKSTTVY
+971 TTVY

-1019 KKDVNVTVYAEDKA
+1019 KKDVNVTVYAKDDSKG
-1033 RKKETASGVQGIFV
+1033 KNKIASGVQGIFV

-1052 DGIMYTVDE
+1052 DGTMYTVDK

-1066 KQIDDISKAEVL
+1066 KKIDDISKAEVL
-1078 KVTID
+1078 NVTID

-1088 GIHVNA
+1088 GLNVNA

-1115 NKSNYVHP
+1115 NKSDYVHP

-1131 DKHTETSS
+1131 DKHIETSS
-1139 IKFTA
+1139 IEFTA

-1175 DVPLYNKDITF
+1175 DVPLYNKDLTF
-1186 GVKVYDTYSG
+1186 GVNVSDTYSG

-1206 GNKKASQT
+1206 GNKKTSQT

-1484 TMTDKAGNKEAAVNY
+1484 TLTDKAGNKEATVNY

-1658 VFTFSDDLNS
+1658 VFTFSDDLNA

-1683 DITVYEYNADPAEAN
+1683 DITVYEYNADPAGAN

-1707 SKKLVSGKD
+1707 SKKLVNGKD

-1767 CSATFYKDSTDP
+1767 CSAIFYKDSTDP
-1779 VITSVNYSVMPENNM
+1779 VITSVNYSIMPENNM

-1837 YTYNSDDKSDNKNT
+1837 YTYNSGDKSGNKNT

-1939 AAAVVIAVI
+1939 AAAVVIAVF

-1953 RKKRSSDEE
+1953 RKKRSLDE

>member
-24 TVPIGIFSAFAAEK
+24 TVPIGIFSAFAAEN

-53 DTAAIEGA
+53 GTAAIEGA
-61 SVTVTKTA
+61 AVTVTKTA

-75 EIFTDKDSKTATTDA
+75 EIFTDKDSKTAKTDA

-98 LNNYLDANPTA
+98 LNDYLDDNPTA
-109 EISVTLNVTA
+109 EVSVTLNVTA

-200 QVVGNDNDGNYTLEV
+200 QVVGNDNDGNYTLHKVTPDPRE
-215 VPKNHTSADNFYQ
+215 SADNFYSFDVNNSKLNIDFDYQ
-228 FTVDES
+228 HVIVTITATITGKGKISYIDSENKNIDVNNGGYIKVDKTEKKTIISFIPEDEYHLEYFEYNGKSQEVQDNKYTIENDSIEKDSDNTIKAEFKINTSKISVDSNNKELGTVICKTEKGEVINENQAIAVGSTVTCEVSNVKKGYIISQVLVNNEPIEIEPTASEFSFKVKNEKSNINIVKVIFEKVDIDTFKDSTVDKVFDFTYQGKNHYHPENS
-234 HSNNFQIKF
+234 E
-243 NYTPVKYTVKISANG
+243 NYYIGKNTTVSITNKSSIDGVSVKPNKMSLYSTKDNVLYSKY
-258 IDSVILDKDKNEI
+258 DKKNED
-271 TNEITI
+271 NEF
-277 DKTAETY
+277 KSLY
-284 ELTITPKDKYAEYK
+284 
-298 VSELK
+298 V
-303 LTKGTG
+303 
-309 DSKIEKLIDNKKI
+309 NK
-322 TTNGNSYI
+322 
-330 CKIPTSDIDDSNW
+330 
-343 TLEIGFKLK
+343 
-352 QYSVTANT
+352 
-360 EGDGQ
+360 Q
-365 VFVNGEQI
+365 VLFVNNVY
-373 TSGEDLEI
+373 LVP
-381 TAKSKEGSRLI
+381 GSI
-392 ALLITDIEKEK
+392 
-403 NVIDDVSPS
+403 
-412 GDGLTYEYTIK
+412 
-423 GVKSDVAIKAIFDEI
+423 
-438 DTTTLSDIS
+438 
-447 LNDIINVSATDAEKG
+447 
-462 KLYCKTSGKN
+462 
-472 VIYYTNDGNVRITPK
+472 
-487 GTIESVNISDIY
+487 
-499 RIDAVEG
+499 
-506 GQNKFV
+506 
-512 GFSKA
+512 
-517 INPKFELKNELE
+517 
-529 YSSVQIKTKG
+529 
-539 IKGKVF
+539 
-545 QCKGTLKIIKDT
+545 KIIKDT
-557 NGPIVT
+557 TAPVVT
-563 LNNAEIDGSSLILK
+563 YKQPDDSYNNENKTISFEVSDSESAVNDVTVWRSY
-577 QDEHIYFNNGTK
+577 QDEQGKDVKEKVHCSKKDGKDEEYSFD
-589 FKFKVTDQQNP
+589 FK
-600 NDNNFS
+600 
-606 DINSISVERT
+606 
-616 YTNTK
+616 
-621 NEEVTETVDYNDE
+621 TVDNWTCDV
-634 KTNLYS
+634 T
-640 FVFNNISNIS
+640 
-650 EKDDDI
+650 
-656 KYTITAT
+656 YTITAV
-663 DNVKN
+663 DNVGNDSTK
-668 TTTTTFIIKND
+668 TITIKND
-679 AQAPYL
+679 TRAPVL
-685 DDTNAVEFKTANN
+685 DGKNAVKFEYKYKNEFL
-698 NVFAHILNKISR
+698 NVFYKVLNFISR
-710 GHWCKEGIKVTV
+710 GSWHGKNIKVTV
-722 KAKDDGVGFDEKSD
+722 KATDEGVGFGNDAQAKIILKSGNE
-736 NSKGIAYIRLYDEND
+736 NS
-751 NLFAESQGQIV
+751 
-762 RTSENGEGTA
+762 SETDISA
-772 TINFDMAKNFKFDM
+772 SANFDEDGKAEVEFTNL
-786 AKNFKG
+786 KNFKG
-792 SVYYKLSDSL
+792 SVHYVITDDL
-802 GNATNNENNKGK
+802 GNSSG
-814 DGFELLTTANC
+814 DQILTTDNC
-825 RFSTDTGEKGNTIM
+825 SFIVDKDENIM
-839 LENDAPVIGDIK
+839 LENDAPVIDNIE
-851 DTKVDPGKESSYDSR
+851 VDPGKENSYVSR
-866 DYKNKKIYSGDI
+866 DGENEDGSPKNIYSGDVKLSFDI
-878 GFEVNIK
+878 NDKFDSTIYSGIYSFDVKINGNNVKVLNKAEK
-885 DKNDEQSS
+885 DDKNGQKVKYAISYGHEKKFKCEISDKNEKEIKYENITDESDN
-893 KSICSGLYSYEVTI
+893 EVTSI
-907 NDEPVLE
+907 E
-914 EKGLSDKDSNGNV
+914 GLTVSTNGI
-927 TELLDTNIKF
+927 E
-937 KTSDLSTK
+937 
-945 NEPISPDS
+945 PDS
-953 DGKYEIVIKA
+953 DGSYEIVIKA
-963 TDYAGNET
+963 TDYAGNEAT
-971 TKSTTVY
+971 ESTTVY

-985 INEKAIRFG
+985 IDAKAIRFG

-1019 KKDVNVTVYAEDKA
+1019 KKDVNVTVYAKDDSKGKNEI
-1033 RKKETASGVQGIFV
+1033 ASGVQGIFV

-1052 DGIMYTVDE
+1052 DGTMYTVDK

-1078 KVTID
+1078 KVTSD
-1083 DNTKD
+1083 DNTND
-1088 GIHVNA
+1088 GLNVNA

-1163 EKDADMDYDTSA
+1163 KKDADMDYDTSA
-1175 DVPLYNKDITF
+1175 NVPLYNKDITF
-1186 GVKVYDTYSG
+1186 GVKVSDTYSG

-1206 GNKKASQT
+1206 GNKKTSQT

-1251 GNYNNMVLLVELTD
+1251 GNYNDIVLLVELTD

-1293 NSDNASGTGDY
+1293 NSDTASGTGDY

-1358 KYVIKYNRD
+1358 KYIIKYNRD

-1837 YTYNSDDKSDNKNT
+1837 YTYNSDNKSDNKNT

-1948 VVLAK
+1948 VVFAK

>member
-75 EIFTDKDSKTATTDA
+75 EIFTDNDSKSATTDA

-98 LNNYLDANPTA
+98 LNNYLEANPTA
-109 EISVTLNVTA
+109 EVSVTLNVTA
-119 TDYQDVQDAIVTV
+119 TDYQDVKDAIVTV

-162 NLYKGTITDVKKA
+162 NLYKGTVTDVKKA

-200 QVVGNDNDGNYTLEV
+200 QVVGNDNDGNYTLNKVTPDPCE
-215 VPKNHTSADNFYQ
+215 SADNFYSFDVNNSNLNIDFDYQ
-228 FTVDES
+228 HVTVTITATITGKGKISYIDSENKNIDVNNGGYIKVDKTEKKTIISFIPEDKYHLECFEYNGKSYNSESKEVQDNKYTIENDSIEKDSDNTIKAEFKINTSKISVDSNNKELGTVICKTEKGEVIDKNQAIAVGSTVTCEVSNVKKGYIISQVLVNNEPIEIEPTANEFSFKVKNEKSNIVKVIFKKVDIDTFKDSTVDKVFDFTYKGENHY
-234 HSNNFQIKF
+234 HSENSE
-243 NYTPVKYTVKISANG
+243 NYYIGKNTTVSITNKSSIDGVSVKPNKMSLYSTKDNVLYSKY
-258 IDSVILDKDKNEI
+258 DKKNED
-271 TNEITI
+271 NEF
-277 DKTAETY
+277 KPLY
-284 ELTITPKDKYAEYK
+284 
-298 VSELK
+298 V
-303 LTKGTG
+303 
-309 DSKIEKLIDNKKI
+309 NK
-322 TTNGNSYI
+322 
-330 CKIPTSDIDDSNW
+330 
-343 TLEIGFKLK
+343 
-352 QYSVTANT
+352 
-360 EGDGQ
+360 Q
-365 VFVNGEQI
+365 VLFVNNVY
-373 TSGEDLEI
+373 LVP
-381 TAKSKEGSRLI
+381 GSI
-392 ALLITDIEKEK
+392 
-403 NVIDDVSPS
+403 
-412 GDGLTYEYTIK
+412 
-423 GVKSDVAIKAIFDEI
+423 
-438 DTTTLSDIS
+438 
-447 LNDIINVSATDAEKG
+447 
-462 KLYCKTSGKN
+462 
-472 VIYYTNDGNVRITPK
+472 
-487 GTIESVNISDIY
+487 
-499 RIDAVEG
+499 
-506 GQNKFV
+506 
-512 GFSKA
+512 
-517 INPKFELKNELE
+517 
-529 YSSVQIKTKG
+529 
-539 IKGKVF
+539 
-545 QCKGTLKIIKDT
+545 KIIKDT
-557 NGPIVT
+557 TAPVVTYEQPDDSYNNEDKPISFEVSDS
-563 LNNAEIDGSSLILK
+563 ESGVK
-577 QDEHIYFNNGTK
+577 QV
-589 FKFKVTDQQNP
+589 KVTRSYEDVQNEKV
-600 NDNNFS
+600 DFHK
-606 DINSISVERT
+606 T
-616 YTNTK
+616 G
-621 NEEVTETVDYNDE
+621 EE
-634 KTNLYS
+634 KYS
-640 FVFNNISNIS
+640 FNFEHVGNFTG
-650 EKDDDI
+650 DVM
-656 KYTITAT
+656 YTITAV
-663 DNVKN
+663 DNVGNDSTK
-668 TTTTTFIIKND
+668 TITIKND
-679 AQAPYL
+679 TQAPYL
-685 DDTNAVEFKTANN
+685 KNTNNKTTDAVEFKTANN

-710 GHWCKEGIKVTV
+710 GSWFGEKMIVTV
-722 KAKDDGVGFDEKSD
+722 KAEDAGVGF
-736 NSKGIAYIRLYDEND
+736 GND
-751 NLFAESQGQIV
+751 AQ
-762 RTSENGEGTA
+762 A
-772 TINFDMAKNFKFDM
+772 TIILKSGNENSGETGISARANFDKDGKAEVEFTNL
-786 AKNFKG
+786 KNFKG
-792 SVYYKLSDSL
+792 SVHYVITDDL
-802 GNATNNENNKGK
+802 GNSSG
-814 DGFELLTTANC
+814 DQILTTDNC
-825 RFSTDTGEKGNTIM
+825 NFIVDDEKNIM
-839 LENDAPVIGDIK
+839 LENDAPVINI
-851 DTKVDPGKESSYDSR
+851 TKVDPGKENSYGSR
-866 DYKNKKIYSGDI
+866 DDNNKIIYSGDI

-907 NDEPVLE
+907 NGKPVLE
-914 EKGLSDKDSNGNV
+914 EEGLSDKDSKGNV

-937 KTSDLSTK
+937 KTSDLNTVTNKS
-945 NEPISPDS
+945 ISPDS
-953 DGKYEIVIKA
+953 DGKYVIDIKA

-971 TKSTTVY
+971 TESTTVY

-985 INEKAIRFG
+985 IDAKAIRFG

-1004 TYGDDVEVTDYGFYF
+1004 TYGNDVEVTDYGFYF

-1033 RKKETASGVQGIFV
+1033 STNETASGVQGIFV

-1052 DGIMYTVDE
+1052 DGTMYTVDKT
-1061 NSGRI
+1061 SGRI

-1186 GVKVYDTYSG
+1186 GVKVSDTYSG

-1280 KTAPTITVSYDNN
+1280 KTTPTITVSYDNN
-1293 NSDNASGTGDY
+1293 NSDTASGTGDY

-1658 VFTFSDDLNS
+1658 VFTFSDDLNA

-1698 TVELISNND
+1698 NVELISNND
-1707 SKKLVSGKD
+1707 SKKLVNGKD

-1779 VITSVNYSVMPENNM
+1779 VITSVNYSIMPENNM

-1837 YTYNSDDKSDNKNT
+1837 YTYNSNDKSSNKNT

-1953 RKKRSSDEE
+1953 RKKRSLDE

>member
-38 YSFTVVGKEIDSDAT
+38 YSFTVVGKKIDSDAT

-109 EISVTLNVTA
+109 EVSVTLNVTA

-200 QVVGNDNDGNYTLEV
+200 QVVGNDNDGNYTLHKVTPDPSE
-215 VPKNHTSADNFYQ
+215 SADNFYSFDVNNSKLNIDFDYQ
-228 FTVDES
+228 HVTVTITATITKGGKISYIDSENKNIDVNNGGYIKVDKTEKETIISFIPEDEYHFKS
-234 HSNNFQIKF
+234 FKFNGESKEVQDNKYTIKNDSIKDNSSTIEVAFEKNTSKISVVSSVDSNNKELG
-243 NYTPVKYTVKISANG
+243 TVICNTQSAEVGSTVTCEVSNIADGYSISNVTVNG
-258 IDSVILDKDKNEI
+258 ISILTDDIIVNRKFDVVIPNE
-271 TNEITI
+271 NETKIV
-277 DKTAETY
+277 
-284 ELTITPKDKYAEYK
+284 
-298 VSELK
+298 VSF
-303 LTKGTG
+303 
-309 DSKIEKLIDNKKI
+309 DKIEKLNAKISDVFDVTGYAYQTPTDKSNPENLTYFVKNEVVSITLKDRSYKMDIYSNAQKKWCKKYKFNAQKEDTEDTITSLQIVKNKK
-322 TTNGNSYI
+322 TYLV
-330 CKIPTSDIDDSNW
+330 P
-343 TLEIGFKLK
+343 
-352 QYSVTANT
+352 
-360 EGDGQ
+360 
-365 VFVNGEQI
+365 
-373 TSGEDLEI
+373 
-381 TAKSKEGSRLI
+381 GSI
-392 ALLITDIEKEK
+392 
-403 NVIDDVSPS
+403 
-412 GDGLTYEYTIK
+412 
-423 GVKSDVAIKAIFDEI
+423 
-438 DTTTLSDIS
+438 
-447 LNDIINVSATDAEKG
+447 
-462 KLYCKTSGKN
+462 
-472 VIYYTNDGNVRITPK
+472 
-487 GTIESVNISDIY
+487 
-499 RIDAVEG
+499 
-506 GQNKFV
+506 
-512 GFSKA
+512 
-517 INPKFELKNELE
+517 
-529 YSSVQIKTKG
+529 
-539 IKGKVF
+539 
-545 QCKGTLKIIKDT
+545 KIIKDT

-621 NEEVTETVDYNDE
+621 NEEVHETVHHNSDDE
-634 KTNLYS
+634 KANLYS
-640 FVFNNISNIS
+640 FVFNNIS
-650 EKDDDI
+650 EKVGDI
-656 KYTITAT
+656 TYSITAT
-663 DNVKN
+663 DNVNNK
-668 TTTTTFIIKND
+668 TTTTFIIKND
-679 AQAPYL
+679 AQAPEL
-685 DDTNAVEFKTANN
+685 DGKNAVKFEYEYSENKIL
-698 NVFAHILNKISR
+698 NVFYKVLNNISR
-710 GHWCKEGIKVTV
+710 GSWHGKNIRVTV
-722 KAKDDGVGFDEKSD
+722 KATDTGVGFDSSKIPEHANEKKDTKCMHSFVEIEF
-736 NSKGIAYIRLYDEND
+736 NGNPSVSKVGHFN
-751 NLFAESQGQIV
+751 Q
-762 RTSENGEGTA
+762 NGEASLTFE
-772 TINFDMAKNFKFDM
+772 NNELQ
-786 AKNFKG
+786 NFKG
-792 SVYYKLSDSL
+792 SVYYTITDAL
-802 GNATNNENNKGK
+802 GNSSG
-814 DGFELLTTANC
+814 DQILTTDNC
-825 RFSTDTGEKGNTIM
+825 SFIVDDEKNIM
-839 LENDAPVIGDIK
+839 LENDAPVIDNI
-851 DTKVDPGKESSYDSR
+851 KVDPGKENFYASKDSE
-866 DYKNKKIYSGDI
+866 KNIYSGDVKLSFDI
-878 GFEVNIK
+878 NDKFDSTIYSGIYSFDVKINENNVKVLNENGLNFKCAIDDENGYKNIT
-885 DKNDEQSS
+885 DKSNN
-893 KSICSGLYSYEVTI
+893 EVTSI
-907 NDEPVLE
+907 E
-914 EKGLSDKDSNGNV
+914 GLTVS
-927 TELLDTNIKF
+927 TEGIKPN
-937 KTSDLSTK
+937 SGSYVID
-945 NEPISPDS
+945 
-953 DGKYEIVIKA
+953 IKA
-963 TDYAGNET
+963 TDYAGNVKNE
-971 TKSTTVY
+971 STTVY
-978 VDKTAPD
+978 VDKTAPVID
-985 INEKAIRFG
+985 AKAIRFG

-1033 RKKETASGVQGIFV
+1033 GTNETASGVQGIFV

-1052 DGIMYTVDE
+1052 DGTMYTVDR

-1066 KQIDDISKAEVL
+1066 KKIDDISKAEVL
-1078 KVTID
+1078 KVTSD
-1083 DNTKD
+1083 DNVKDKD
-1088 GIHVNA
+1088 GRNVNA

-1175 DVPLYNKDITF
+1175 DVPLYNKEITF
-1186 GVKVYDTYSG
+1186 GVKVSDTYSG

-1206 GNKKASQT
+1206 GNKKTSQT

-1273 YYAFGID
+1273 YYAFDID

-1293 NSDNASGTGDY
+1293 NSDTASGTGDY

-1382 KASVNYGKSVAPK
+1382 KAAVNYGKSVAPK

-1698 TVELISNND
+1698 NVELISNND

-1779 VITSVNYSVMPENNM
+1779 VITSVNYSIMPENNM

-1837 YTYNSDDKSDNKNT
+1837 YTYNSDNKSGNKNT

-1939 AAAVVIAVI
+1939 AAAVVIAVF

-1953 RKKRSSDEE
+1953 RKKRSLDE

>member
-15 LLAVTLIVG
+15 LLAITLIVG

-53 DTAAIEGA
+53 VSAAIEGA
-61 SVTVTKTA
+61 AVTVTKTA

-109 EISVTLNVTA
+109 EVSVTLNVTA

-181 DNILLKNGAKV
+181 DNILLKNGTKV

-200 QVVGNDNDGNYTLEV
+200 QVVGNDNDGNYTLKKVTPDPCE
-215 VPKNHTSADNFYQ
+215 SADNFYSFDVNNSKLNINFDYQ
-228 FTVDES
+228 HVTVTITATITGKGKISYIDSKEGNKDVNNGGCIKVDKTEKETIIS
-234 HSNNFQIKF
+234 FIPDKEYHFKSFKFNGDSKEVQANKYTIKNDSIEKDSNNEIEVVFEKNISQIYVSTNGNKIGQVTCKTQSAEVGSTVTCEVSNIPDGYSISNVTVNKLSILTDDIIVNRKF
-243 NYTPVKYTVKISANG
+243 DVVIPNEDKTEIVVSFDKIEKLNVKISDVFNITGYAYQTPTDKSNPENLTYF
-258 IDSVILDKDKNEI
+258 IKDSVVS
-271 TNEITI
+271 
-277 DKTAETY
+277 
-284 ELTITPKDKYAEYK
+284 ITPKDGSYKMDIYSNAQKKWCKKYKFNDQKEDTITPLQIVK
-298 VSELK
+298 
-303 LTKGTG
+303 
-309 DSKIEKLIDNKKI
+309 DKK
-322 TTNGNSYI
+322 T
-330 CKIPTSDIDDSNW
+330 
-343 TLEIGFKLK
+343 
-352 QYSVTANT
+352 YSVP
-360 EGDGQ
+360 
-365 VFVNGEQI
+365 
-373 TSGEDLEI
+373 
-381 TAKSKEGSRLI
+381 GSI
-392 ALLITDIEKEK
+392 
-403 NVIDDVSPS
+403 
-412 GDGLTYEYTIK
+412 
-423 GVKSDVAIKAIFDEI
+423 
-438 DTTTLSDIS
+438 
-447 LNDIINVSATDAEKG
+447 
-462 KLYCKTSGKN
+462 
-472 VIYYTNDGNVRITPK
+472 
-487 GTIESVNISDIY
+487 
-499 RIDAVEG
+499 
-506 GQNKFV
+506 
-512 GFSKA
+512 
-517 INPKFELKNELE
+517 
-529 YSSVQIKTKG
+529 
-539 IKGKVF
+539 
-545 QCKGTLKIIKDT
+545 KIIKDT
-557 NGPIVT
+557 NGPTISV
-563 LNNAEIDGSSLILK
+563 
-577 QDEHIYFNNGTK
+577 
-589 FKFKVTDQQNP
+589 
-600 NDNNFS
+600 DNVPK
-606 DINSISVERT
+606 DYINST
-616 YTNTK
+616 TNIK
-621 NEEVTETVDYNDE
+621 F
-634 KTNLYS
+634 NLS
-640 FVFNNISNIS
+640 
-650 EKDDDI
+650 DDI
-656 KYTITAT
+656 KEADDIKEGETGASGIDKNNVVVTCDPSKASVTLSEEKNSFEYTPAKDFTGEVECTITAK
-663 DNVKN
+663 DNVGNDSTK
-668 TTTTTFIIKND
+668 TITIKND
-679 AQAPYL
+679 TQAPNL
-685 DDTNAVEFKTANN
+685 IDTDTDNNTYAVEFKTANN

-710 GHWCKEGIKVTV
+710 GSWFGEKMIVTV
-722 KAKDDGVGFDEKSD
+722 RAEDAGVGFGNE
-736 NSKGIAYIRLYDEND
+736 A
-751 NLFAESQGQIV
+751 Q
-762 RTSENGEGTA
+762 A
-772 TINFDMAKNFKFDM
+772 TIILKSGNENSGETDISASANFNEDGKAEVEFTNL
-786 AKNFKG
+786 KNFKG
-792 SVYYKLSDSL
+792 SVHYIITDDL
-802 GNATNNENNKGK
+802 GNSSG
-814 DGFELLTTANC
+814 DQILTTDNC
-825 RFSTDTGEKGNTIM
+825 SFIVDNDEKNIM

-851 DTKVDPGKESSYDSR
+851 VDPGKENSYVSR
-866 DYKNKKIYSGDI
+866 DDKNKIIYSGDI

-885 DKNDEQSS
+885 DKKDEQSS
-893 KSICSGLYSYEVTI
+893 KSICSGLYSYEVKI
-907 NDEPVLE
+907 NDETVLE
-914 EKGLSDKDSNGNV
+914 ETGLSAKDSQNNE
-927 TELLDTNIKF
+927 TELLDKDIKF
-937 KTSDLSTK
+937 KTSDLNTNKQS
-945 NEPISPDS
+945 ISPKS
-953 DGKYEIVIKA
+953 DGSYEIDIKA
-963 TDYAGNET
+963 TDYAGNEA
-971 TKSTTVY
+971 TKETTVY
-978 VDKTAPD
+978 VDKTAPVID
-985 INEKAIRFG
+985 AKAIRFG

-1019 KKDVNVTVYAEDKA
+1019 KKDVNVTVYAKDDSE

-1052 DGIMYTVDE
+1052 DGTMYTVDK

-1066 KQIDDISKAEVL
+1066 KKIDDISKAEVL
-1078 KVTID
+1078 KVTSD
-1083 DNTKD
+1083 DNAKDKD
-1088 GIHVNA
+1088 GRNVNA

-1115 NKSNYVHP
+1115 NKSDYVHP

-1186 GVKVYDTYSG
+1186 GVKVSDTYSG

-1206 GNKKASQT
+1206 GNKKTSQT

-1457 AVSWSGSGDTHIGT
+1457 AVSWSGTGDTHIGT

-1499 GNSAAAKDF
+1499 GNSSAAKDF

-1658 VFTFSDDLNS
+1658 VFTFSDDLNA

-1707 SKKLVSGKD
+1707 SKKLVNGKD

-1779 VITSVNYSVMPENNM
+1779 VITSVNYSIMPENNM

-1837 YTYNSDDKSDNKNT
+1837 YTYNSGDKSGNKNT

-1953 RKKRSSDEE
+1953 RKKRSLDE

>member
-38 YSFTVVGKEIDSDAT
+38 YSFTVVGKEIDSDAA
-53 DTAAIEGA
+53 DAAAIEGA
-61 SVTVTKTA
+61 AVTVTKTA

-75 EIFTDKDSKTATTDA
+75 EIFTDNDSKSATTDA

-109 EISVTLNVTA
+109 EVSVTLNVTA

-162 NLYKGTITDVKKA
+162 NLYKGTVTDVKKA

-284 ELTITPKDKYAEYK
+284 ELTITPKDEYAEYK

-392 ALLITDIEKEK
+392 ALLITDSEKEK

-423 GVKSDVAIKAIFDEI
+423 GVKSDVAIKAIFDKI

-447 LNDIINVSATDAEKG
+447 LNDIINVSADAKDG
-462 KLYCKTSGKN
+462 KLYCKTSEKN
-472 VIYYTNDGNVRITPK
+472 VIYYTNDGNVSIIPK
-487 GTIESVNISDIY
+487 GTIESKDNKIIISDIY
-499 RIDAVEG
+499 KIDAFEG

-517 INPKFELKNELE
+517 IKPKFELKNELE

-557 NGPIVT
+557 TAPIVT
-563 LNNAEIDGSSLILK
+563 YEPDDSYNNENKSIS
-577 QDEHIYFNNGTK
+577 
-589 FKFKVTDQQNP
+589 FKVSDSESGVKQVTVTRSYKDVQNEKV
-600 NDNNFS
+600 DCHK
-606 DINSISVERT
+606 T
-616 YTNTK
+616 G
-621 NEEVTETVDYNDE
+621 EE
-634 KTNLYS
+634 KYS
-640 FVFNNISNIS
+640 FDFEPVG
-650 EKDDDI
+650 DLTGDVT
-656 KYTITAT
+656 YTITAV
-663 DNVKN
+663 DNVGKDS
-668 TTTTTFIIKND
+668 TKTITIKND
-679 AQAPYL
+679 TQAPYL
-685 DDTNAVEFKTANN
+685 KNTDNKTDAVEFKTANN

-710 GHWCKEGIKVTV
+710 GSWFGEKMIVTV
-722 KAKDDGVGFDEKSD
+722 KAEDAGVGF
-736 NSKGIAYIRLYDEND
+736 GND
-751 NLFAESQGQIV
+751 AQ
-762 RTSENGEGTA
+762 A
-772 TINFDMAKNFKFDM
+772 TIILKSGNENSGETDISARANFDKDGKAEVEFTNL
-786 AKNFKG
+786 KNFKG
-792 SVYYKLSDSL
+792 SVYYVITDDL
-802 GNATNNENNKGK
+802 GNSSG
-814 DGFELLTTANC
+814 DQILTTDNC
-825 RFSTDTGEKGNTIM
+825 NFIVDDEKNIM
-839 LENDAPVIGDIK
+839 LENDAPVIDNI
-851 DTKVDPGKESSYDSR
+851 KVDPGKENSYDSK
-866 DYKNKKIYSGDI
+866 DSKKNIYSGDVKLSFDI
-878 GFEVNIK
+878 NDKFDSTIYSGIYSVDVKINGNNVKVLNKAEK
-885 DKNDEQSS
+885 DDKNGQKVKYAISYGHEKKFKCEISDKNEKEIKYENITDESNNEVT
-893 KSICSGLYSYEVTI
+893 SIEGLTVSTEGIDPKLGGLY
-907 NDEPVLE
+907 
-914 EKGLSDKDSNGNV
+914 
-927 TELLDTNIKF
+927 
-937 KTSDLSTK
+937 
-945 NEPISPDS
+945 
-953 DGKYEIVIKA
+953 EIDIKA
-963 TDYAGNET
+963 TDYAGNVKHEI
-971 TKSTTVY
+971 TTVY

-1004 TYGDDVEVTDYGFYF
+1004 TYGNDVEVTDYGFYF

-1033 RKKETASGVQGIFV
+1033 STNETASGVQGIFV

-1052 DGIMYTVDE
+1052 DGTMYTVDKT
-1061 NSGRI
+1061 SGRI

-1163 EKDADMDYDTSA
+1163 KKDADMDYDTSA

-1186 GVKVYDTYSG
+1186 GVKASDTYSG

-1251 GNYNNMVLLVELTD
+1251 GNYNDMVLLVELTD

-1293 NSDNASGTGDY
+1293 NSDTASGTGDY

-1382 KASVNYGKSVAPK
+1382 KAAVNYGKSVAPK

-1698 TVELISNND
+1698 NVELISNND
-1707 SKKLVSGKD
+1707 SKKLVNGKD

-1779 VITSVNYSVMPENNM
+1779 VITSVNYSIMPENNM

-1837 YTYNSDDKSDNKNT
+1837 YTYNSNDKSGNKNT

-1953 RKKRSSDEE
+1953 RKKRSLDE

>member
-15 LLAVTLIVG
+15 LLAITLIVG

-53 DTAAIEGA
+53 VTAAIEGA
-61 SVTVTKTA
+61 AVTVTKTA

-109 EISVTLNVTA
+109 EVSVTLNVTA

-162 NLYKGTITDVKKA
+162 NLYKGTVTDVKKA

-200 QVVGNDNDGNYTLEV
+200 QVVGNDNDGNYTLHKVTPDPSE
-215 VPKNHTSADNFYQ
+215 SADNFYSFDVNNSKLNINFDYQ
-228 FTVDES
+228 HVTVT
-234 HSNNFQIKF
+234 ITATITGKG
-243 NYTPVKYTVKISANG
+243 KISY
-258 IDSVILDKDKNEI
+258 IDSENKNI
-271 TNEITI
+271 DVNNGGYIKV
-277 DKTAETY
+277 DKTEKETIISFIP
-284 ELTITPKDKYAEYK
+284 EDEYHLEYFEYNGK
-298 VSELK
+298 SQEVQ
-303 LTKGTG
+303 
-309 DSKIEKLIDNKKI
+309 DNK
-322 TTNGNSYI
+322 
-330 CKIPTSDIDDSNW
+330 
-343 TLEIGFKLK
+343 
-352 QYSVTANT
+352 
-360 EGDGQ
+360 
-365 VFVNGEQI
+365 
-373 TSGEDLEI
+373 
-381 TAKSKEGSRLI
+381 
-392 ALLITDIEKEK
+392 
-403 NVIDDVSPS
+403 
-412 GDGLTYEYTIK
+412 YTIK
-423 GVKSDVAIKAIFDEI
+423 NDSIKDNSSTIEVAFEKNTSKISVASNNKELGTVICKTEKGEVIDENQAIAVGSTVTCEVSNVKKGYFISQVLVNNEPIEIEPTADEFSFKVKNEKSNIVKVIFKKVDI
-438 DTTTLSDIS
+438 DTFKDSTVDKVFDFTY
-447 LNDIINVSATDAEKG
+447 KG
-462 KLYCKTSGKN
+462 ENHYHSENSENYYIGKN
-472 VIYYTNDGNVRITPK
+472 TTVSITNKSSIDGVSVKPNKMSLYSTKDNVL
-487 GTIESVNISDIY
+487 Y
-499 RIDAVEG
+499 
-506 GQNKFV
+506 
-512 GFSKA
+512 SKYD
-517 INPKFELKNELE
+517 KKNEDNEFKPL
-529 YSSVQIKTKG
+529 YVNKQVLFVNNVYLVPGSI
-539 IKGKVF
+539 
-545 QCKGTLKIIKDT
+545 KIIKDT
-557 NGPIVT
+557 TAPVVTYEQPDDSYNNEDKPISFEVSDS
-563 LNNAEIDGSSLILK
+563 ESGVK
-577 QDEHIYFNNGTK
+577 QV
-589 FKFKVTDQQNP
+589 KVTRSYEDVQNEKV
-600 NDNNFS
+600 DFHK
-606 DINSISVERT
+606 T
-616 YTNTK
+616 G
-621 NEEVTETVDYNDE
+621 EE
-634 KTNLYS
+634 KYS
-640 FVFNNISNIS
+640 FNFEHVGNFTG
-650 EKDDDI
+650 DVM
-656 KYTITAT
+656 YTITAV
-663 DNVKN
+663 DNVGNDSTK
-668 TTTTTFIIKND
+668 TITIKND
-679 AQAPYL
+679 TQAPYL
-685 DDTNAVEFKTANN
+685 KNTNNKTTDAVEFKTANN

-710 GHWCKEGIKVTV
+710 GHWCKEGIEVTV
-722 KAKDDGVGFDEKSD
+722 KAEDAGVGF
-736 NSKGIAYIRLYDEND
+736 GND
-751 NLFAESQGQIV
+751 AQ
-762 RTSENGEGTA
+762 A
-772 TINFDMAKNFKFDM
+772 TIILKSGNENSGETDISASANFNEDGKAEVEFTNL
-786 AKNFKG
+786 KNFKG
-792 SVYYKLSDSL
+792 SVHYIITDDL
-802 GNATNNENNKGK
+802 GNSSG
-814 DGFELLTTANC
+814 DQILTTDNC
-825 RFSTDTGEKGNTIM
+825 SFIVDNDEKNIM

-885 DKNDEQSS
+885 DKKDEQSS

-907 NDEPVLE
+907 NGEPVLE
-914 EKGLSDKDSNGNV
+914 EKGLSYKDGNGNV

-937 KTSDLSTK
+937 KTSDLNTK
-945 NEPISPDS
+945 NNKPISPKS
-953 DGKYEIVIKA
+953 DGSYVIVIKA
-963 TDYAGNET
+963 TDYAGNEA
-971 TKSTTVY
+971 TKETTVY

-1004 TYGDDVEVTDYGFYF
+1004 TYGNDVEVTDYGFYF

-1033 RKKETASGVQGIFV
+1033 GTNETASGVQGIFV

-1052 DGIMYTVDE
+1052 DGTMYTVDKT
-1061 NSGRI
+1061 SGRI
-1066 KQIDDISKAEVL
+1066 KKIDDISKAEVL
-1078 KVTID
+1078 KVTSD

-1186 GVKVYDTYSG
+1186 GVKVSDTYSG

-1206 GNKKASQT
+1206 GNKKTSQT

-1223 ENGTSAGWK
+1223 ENGTSASWK

-1251 GNYNNMVLLVELTD
+1251 GNYNDMVLLVELTD

-1293 NSDNASGTGDY
+1293 NSDTASGTGDY

-1438 RRVTV
+1438 RRVTA

-1698 TVELISNND
+1698 NVELISNND
-1707 SKKLVSGKD
+1707 SKKLVNGKD

>member
-38 YSFTVVGKEIDSDAT
+38 YSFTVVGKEIDSDAA
-53 DTAAIEGA
+53 DAAAIEGA
-61 SVTVTKTA
+61 AVTVTKTA

-98 LNNYLDANPTA
+98 LDNYLEANPTA
-109 EISVTLNVTA
+109 EVSVTLNVTA
-119 TDYQDVQDAIVTV
+119 TDYQDVKDAIVTV

-162 NLYKGTITDVKKA
+162 NLYKGTVTDVKKA

-181 DNILLKNGAKV
+181 YNILLKNGAKV

-200 QVVGNDNDGNYTLEV
+200 QVVGNDNDGNYTLHKVTPDPSE
-215 VPKNHTSADNFYQ
+215 SADNFYSFDVNNSKLNINFDYQ
-228 FTVDES
+228 HVTVTITATITGKGKISYIDSENKNIDVNNGGCIKVDKTEKKTIISFIPEDEYHFKS
-234 HSNNFQIKF
+234 FKF
-243 NYTPVKYTVKISANG
+243 NGESKEVQNNKYTIKNDSIEKGRENTIEVEFEKNISQIYVRTNDNKKGQVTCKTQSAKVGSTVTCEVSNIADGYSISNVTVNG
-258 IDSVILDKDKNEI
+258 ISILTDDIIVNRKFDVVIPNE
-271 TNEITI
+271 NETKIV
-277 DKTAETY
+277 
-284 ELTITPKDKYAEYK
+284 
-298 VSELK
+298 VSF
-303 LTKGTG
+303 
-309 DSKIEKLIDNKKI
+309 DKIEKLNAKISDVFDVTGYAYQTPTDKSNPENLTYFVKNEVVSITLKDRSYKMDIYSNAQEKRCKKYKFNDQKEDTEDTITSLQIVKNKI
-322 TTNGNSYI
+322 TYLV
-330 CKIPTSDIDDSNW
+330 P
-343 TLEIGFKLK
+343 
-352 QYSVTANT
+352 
-360 EGDGQ
+360 
-365 VFVNGEQI
+365 
-373 TSGEDLEI
+373 
-381 TAKSKEGSRLI
+381 GSI
-392 ALLITDIEKEK
+392 
-403 NVIDDVSPS
+403 
-412 GDGLTYEYTIK
+412 
-423 GVKSDVAIKAIFDEI
+423 
-438 DTTTLSDIS
+438 
-447 LNDIINVSATDAEKG
+447 
-462 KLYCKTSGKN
+462 
-472 VIYYTNDGNVRITPK
+472 
-487 GTIESVNISDIY
+487 
-499 RIDAVEG
+499 
-506 GQNKFV
+506 
-512 GFSKA
+512 
-517 INPKFELKNELE
+517 
-529 YSSVQIKTKG
+529 
-539 IKGKVF
+539 
-545 QCKGTLKIIKDT
+545 KIIKDT
-557 NGPIVT
+557 NGPTISVV
-563 LNNAEIDGSSLILK
+563 NVPED
-577 QDEHIYFNNGTK
+577 Y
-589 FKFKVTDQQNP
+589 
-600 NDNNFS
+600 
-606 DINSISVERT
+606 INST
-616 YTNTK
+616 TNI
-621 NEEVTETVDYNDE
+621 EF
-634 KTNLYS
+634 NLS
-640 FVFNNISNIS
+640 
-650 EKDDDI
+650 DDI
-656 KYTITAT
+656 KEGETGASGIDKNSVAVTCNNPYASVTLSEDKNSFEYTPDSTKNFTKEVECTIIAKDNVGNESKETIT
-663 DNVKN
+663 
-668 TTTTTFIIKND
+668 IKND
-679 AQAPYL
+679 TQAPYL
-685 DDTNAVEFKTANN
+685 KNTDNKTDAVEFKTANN

-722 KAKDDGVGFDEKSD
+722 KAKDDGVGF
-736 NSKGIAYIRLYDEND
+736 GND
-751 NLFAESQGQIV
+751 AQ
-762 RTSENGEGTA
+762 A
-772 TINFDMAKNFKFDM
+772 TIILKSGNENSGETYISASAKFNKDGKAEVEFTNL
-786 AKNFKG
+786 KNFKG
-792 SVYYKLSDSL
+792 SVHYVITDDL
-802 GNATNNENNKGK
+802 GNSSG
-814 DGFELLTTANC
+814 DQILTTDNC
-825 RFSTDTGEKGNTIM
+825 SFIVDDEKNIM
-839 LENDAPVIGDIK
+839 LENDAPVIKNIK
-851 DTKVDPGKESSYDSR
+851 VEPGKVNSYDSR
-866 DYKNKKIYSGDI
+866 DDKNKKIYSGDVKLSFDI
-878 GFEVNIK
+878 NDKFKSDIYSGIYSFVVKINGYNVKVENEQKFKYAIS
-885 DKNDEQSS
+885 DKNEYENITDESNN
-893 KSICSGLYSYEVTI
+893 EVTSI
-907 NDEPVLE
+907 EGLTVSTHTKGKKPNPDGSYITE
-914 EKGLSDKDSNGNV
+914 E
-927 TELLDTNIKF
+927 IK
-937 KTSDLSTK
+937 
-945 NEPISPDS
+945 PDS
-953 DGKYEIVIKA
+953 DGKYEIEIEA
-963 TDYAGNET
+963 TDYAGNVKTEI
-971 TKSTTVY
+971 TTVY

-985 INEKAIRFG
+985 IDAKAIRFG

-1004 TYGDDVEVTDYGFYF
+1004 TYGNDVEVTDYGFYF

-1033 RKKETASGVQGIFV
+1033 STNETASGVQGIFV

-1052 DGIMYTVDE
+1052 DGTMYTVDK

-1066 KQIDDISKAEVL
+1066 KKIDDISKAEVL
-1078 KVTID
+1078 NVTID

-1088 GIHVNA
+1088 GLNVNA

-1115 NKSNYVHP
+1115 NKSDYVHP

-1163 EKDADMDYDTSA
+1163 KKDADMDYDTSA

-1186 GVKVYDTYSG
+1186 GVKVSDTYSG

-1293 NSDNASGTGDY
+1293 NSDTASGTGDY

-1395 SFILDKT
+1395 SFILDKN

-1707 SKKLVSGKD
+1707 SKKLVNGKD

-1779 VITSVNYSVMPENNM
+1779 VITSVNYSIMPENNM

-1837 YTYNSDDKSDNKNT
+1837 YTYNSNDKSGNKNT

-1939 AAAVVIAVI
+1939 AAAVVIAVF

-1953 RKKRSSDEE
+1953 RKKRSLDE

>member
-53 DTAAIEGA
+53 VTAAIEGA
-61 SVTVTKTA
+61 AVTVTKTA

-98 LNNYLDANPTA
+98 LDNYLEANPTA
-109 EISVTLNVTA
+109 EVSVTLNVTA
-119 TDYQDVQDAIVTV
+119 TYYQDVQDAIVTV

-162 NLYKGTITDVKKA
+162 NLYKGTVTDVKKA

-258 IDSVILDKDKNEI
+258 IDSNISDIDKNEI

-284 ELTITPKDKYAEYK
+284 ELTITPKDEYAEYK

-309 DSKIEKLIDNKKI
+309 DTKIEKLIDNKKI
-322 TTNGNSYI
+322 TTKDNSYI

-343 TLEIGFKLK
+343 TLEIGFELK

-365 VFVNGEQI
+365 IFVNGEQI

-381 TAKSKEGSRLI
+381 TAKSKKGSRLI
-392 ALLITDIEKEK
+392 ALLITDSEKEK
-403 NVIDDVSPS
+403 NVIDVASPS
-412 GDGLTYEYTIK
+412 DDGLTYKYTIE
-423 GVKSDVAIKAIFDEI
+423 GVKSDVAIKAIFDKI

-447 LNDIINVSATDAEKG
+447 LNDIINVSADAKDG
-462 KLYCKTSGKN
+462 KLYCKTSEKN
-472 VIYYTNDGNVRITPK
+472 VIYYTNDGNVSIIPK
-487 GTIESVNISDIY
+487 GTIESKDNKIIISDIY
-499 RIDAVEG
+499 KIDAFEG

-517 INPKFELKNELE
+517 IKPKFELKNELE
-529 YSSVQIKTKG
+529 YSSIQIKKKG
-539 IKGKVF
+539 IKDEVF

-557 NGPIVT
+557 TAPIVT
-563 LNNAEIDGSSLILK
+563 YEPDDSYNNEKKSIS
-577 QDEHIYFNNGTK
+577 
-589 FKFKVTDQQNP
+589 FKVSDSESGVKQVTVTRSYKDVQNEKV
-600 NDNNFS
+600 DCHK
-606 DINSISVERT
+606 T
-616 YTNTK
+616 G
-621 NEEVTETVDYNDE
+621 EE
-634 KTNLYS
+634 KYS
-640 FVFNNISNIS
+640 FDFEPVG
-650 EKDDDI
+650 DLTGDVT
-656 KYTITAT
+656 YTITAE
-663 DNVKN
+663 DNVGNKSEK
-668 TTTTTFIIKND
+668 TITIKND
-679 AQAPYL
+679 TEAPVL
-685 DDTNAVEFKTANN
+685 DGKNAVEFKTANN

-710 GHWCKEGIKVTV
+710 GSWFGEKMIVTV
-722 KAKDDGVGFDEKSD
+722 KAKDDGVGFVKDNEKGTVSIKLVHEGKEVG
-736 NSKGIAYIRLYDEND
+736 NTNNI
-751 NLFAESQGQIV
+751 ES
-762 RTSENGEGTA
+762 SANFNEDGTA
-772 TINFDMAKNFKFDM
+772 SVEFDELT
-786 AKNFKG
+786 NFKG
-792 SVYYKLSDSL
+792 SVYYRLSDRL
-802 GNATNNENNKGK
+802 GNTTQVEKK
-814 DGFELLTTANC
+814 DLDGNTITEDGYKLLTTANSE
-825 RFSTDTGEKGNTIM
+825 FETNDGSTIM
-839 LENDAPVIGDIK
+839 LENDAPVINI
-851 DTKVDPGKESSYDSR
+851 TKVDPGKENSYGSR
-866 DYKNKKIYSGDI
+866 DDNNKIIYSGDI

-885 DKNDEQSS
+885 DKKDEQSS

-907 NDEPVLE
+907 NGEPVLE
-914 EKGLSDKDSNGNV
+914 EEGLSDKDSNGNV

-953 DGKYEIVIKA
+953 DGKYVIDIKA

-971 TKSTTVY
+971 TESTTVY
-978 VDKTAPD
+978 VDKTAPVID
-985 INEKAIRFG
+985 VKAIRFG
-994 KDADSPTHSS
+994 KDADSPTHIS

-1033 RKKETASGVQGIFV
+1033 GTNETASGVQGIFV

-1052 DGIMYTVDE
+1052 DGTMYTVDR

-1066 KQIDDISKAEVL
+1066 KKIDDISKAEVL
-1078 KVTID
+1078 KVTSD
-1083 DNTKD
+1083 DNVKDKD
-1088 GIHVNA
+1088 GRNVNA

-1163 EKDADMDYDTSA
+1163 KKDADMDYDTSA

-1186 GVKVYDTYSG
+1186 GVKVSDTYSG

-1206 GNKKASQT
+1206 GNKKTSQT

-1293 NSDNASGTGDY
+1293 NSDTASGTGDY

-1382 KASVNYGKSVAPK
+1382 KAAVNYGKSVAPK

-1698 TVELISNND
+1698 NVELISNND
-1707 SKKLVSGKD
+1707 SKKLVNGKD

-1779 VITSVNYSVMPENNM
+1779 VITSVNYSIMPENNM

-1837 YTYNSDDKSDNKNT
+1837 YTYNSDNKSGNKNT

-1939 AAAVVIAVI
+1939 AAAVVIAVF

-1953 RKKRSSDEE
+1953 RKKRSLDE

>member
-53 DTAAIEGA
+53 GTAAIEGA
-61 SVTVTKTA
+61 AVTVTKTA

-109 EISVTLNVTA
+109 EVSVTLNVTA

-162 NLYKGTITDVKKA
+162 NLYKGTVTDVKKA
-175 IEDNKT
+175 IENNKT

-200 QVVGNDNDGNYTLEV
+200 QVVGNDNDGNYTLHKVTPDPSE
-215 VPKNHTSADNFYQ
+215 SADNFYSFDVNNSKLNINFDYQ
-228 FTVDES
+228 HVTVTITATITGKGKISYIDSENKNIDVNNGGYIKVDKTEKETIISFIPEDEYHLEYFEYNGKS
-234 HSNNFQIKF
+234 QEVQDNKYTIKNDSIKDNSSTIEVAFEKNTSKISVASNNKELG
-243 NYTPVKYTVKISANG
+243 TVICNTQSAEVGSTVTCEVSNIADGYSISNVTVNG
-258 IDSVILDKDKNEI
+258 ISILTDDIIVNRKFDVVIPNE
-271 TNEITI
+271 NETKIV
-277 DKTAETY
+277 
-284 ELTITPKDKYAEYK
+284 
-298 VSELK
+298 VSF
-303 LTKGTG
+303 
-309 DSKIEKLIDNKKI
+309 DKIEKLNAKISDVFDVTGYAYQTPTDKSNPENLTYFVKNEVVSITLKDRSYKMDIYSNAQKKWCKKYKFNAQKEDTEDTITSLQIVKNKK
-322 TTNGNSYI
+322 TYLV
-330 CKIPTSDIDDSNW
+330 P
-343 TLEIGFKLK
+343 
-352 QYSVTANT
+352 
-360 EGDGQ
+360 
-365 VFVNGEQI
+365 
-373 TSGEDLEI
+373 
-381 TAKSKEGSRLI
+381 GSI
-392 ALLITDIEKEK
+392 
-403 NVIDDVSPS
+403 
-412 GDGLTYEYTIK
+412 
-423 GVKSDVAIKAIFDEI
+423 
-438 DTTTLSDIS
+438 
-447 LNDIINVSATDAEKG
+447 
-462 KLYCKTSGKN
+462 
-472 VIYYTNDGNVRITPK
+472 
-487 GTIESVNISDIY
+487 
-499 RIDAVEG
+499 
-506 GQNKFV
+506 
-512 GFSKA
+512 
-517 INPKFELKNELE
+517 
-529 YSSVQIKTKG
+529 
-539 IKGKVF
+539 
-545 QCKGTLKIIKDT
+545 KIIKDT

-589 FKFKVTDQQNP
+589 FKFKVNDQQNP

-606 DINSISVERT
+606 DINSILVERT
-616 YTNTK
+616 YTNTN
-621 NEEVTETVDYNDE
+621 NEEVHETVHHNSDDE
-634 KTNLYS
+634 KANLYS
-640 FVFNNISNIS
+640 FVFNNIS
-650 EKDDDI
+650 EKVGDI
-656 KYTITAT
+656 TYSITAT
-663 DNVKN
+663 DNVNNK
-668 TTTTTFIIKND
+668 TTTTFIIKND
-679 AQAPYL
+679 AQAPEL
-685 DDTNAVEFKTANN
+685 DGKNAVKFEYEYSENKIL
-698 NVFAHILNKISR
+698 NVFYKVLNNISR
-710 GHWCKEGIKVTV
+710 GSWHGKNIRVTV
-722 KAKDDGVGFDEKSD
+722 KATDTGFGFDSSKIPEHANEKKDTKCMHSFVEIEF
-736 NSKGIAYIRLYDEND
+736 NGNTIVSKVGHFN
-751 NLFAESQGQIV
+751 Q
-762 RTSENGEGTA
+762 NGEASLTFE
-772 TINFDMAKNFKFDM
+772 NNELQ
-786 AKNFKG
+786 NFKG
-792 SVYYKLSDSL
+792 SVYYTITDAL
-802 GNATNNENNKGK
+802 GNSSERQ
-814 DGFELLTTANC
+814 LLTAKNSN
-825 RFSTDTGEKGNTIM
+825 FKLDGSKENDSTIM
-839 LENDAPVIGDIK
+839 LENDAPVIDNI
-851 DTKVDPGKESSYDSR
+851 KVDPGKENFYASKDSK
-866 DYKNKKIYSGDI
+866 KNIYSGDVQLS
-878 GFEVNIK
+878 FNIN
-885 DKNDEQSS
+885 DKFDSTIYSGIYSFDVKINENNVKVLNENGLNFKCAIDDENGYKNITD
-893 KSICSGLYSYEVTI
+893 KSNNEVTSI
-907 NDEPVLE
+907 E
-914 EKGLSDKDSNGNV
+914 GLTVS
-927 TELLDTNIKF
+927 TEGIKPN
-937 KTSDLSTK
+937 SGSYVID
-945 NEPISPDS
+945 
-953 DGKYEIVIKA
+953 IKA
-963 TDYAGNET
+963 TDYAGNVKNE
-971 TKSTTVY
+971 STTVY
-978 VDKTAPD
+978 VDKTAPVID
-985 INEKAIRFG
+985 AKAIRFG

-1033 RKKETASGVQGIFV
+1033 GTNETASGVQGIFV

-1052 DGIMYTVDE
+1052 DGTMYTVDK

-1078 KVTID
+1078 KVTSD
-1083 DNTKD
+1083 DNVKDKD
-1088 GIHVNA
+1088 GRNVNA
-1094 SFTIKAD
+1094 SFTVKAD

-1186 GVKVYDTYSG
+1186 GVKVSDTYSG

-1293 NSDNASGTGDY
+1293 NSDTASGTGDY

-1807 DITMTIDDAVRLDTV
+1807 DITMTIDDAIRLDTV

>member
-61 SVTVTKTA
+61 AVTVTKTA

-98 LNNYLDANPTA
+98 LDNYLEANPTA
-109 EISVTLNVTA
+109 EVSVTLNVTA

-200 QVVGNDNDGNYTLEV
+200 QIVGNDNDGNYTLHKVTPDPSE
-215 VPKNHTSADNFYQ
+215 SADNFYSFDVNNSNLNIDFDYQ
-228 FTVDES
+228 HVTVT
-234 HSNNFQIKF
+234 ITATITGKG
-243 NYTPVKYTVKISANG
+243 KISY
-258 IDSVILDKDKNEI
+258 IDSENKNI
-271 TNEITI
+271 DVNNGGYIKV
-277 DKTAETY
+277 DKTEKETIISFIP
-284 ELTITPKDKYAEYK
+284 EDEYHLEYFEYNGK
-298 VSELK
+298 SQEVQ
-303 LTKGTG
+303 
-309 DSKIEKLIDNKKI
+309 DNK
-322 TTNGNSYI
+322 
-330 CKIPTSDIDDSNW
+330 
-343 TLEIGFKLK
+343 
-352 QYSVTANT
+352 
-360 EGDGQ
+360 
-365 VFVNGEQI
+365 
-373 TSGEDLEI
+373 
-381 TAKSKEGSRLI
+381 
-392 ALLITDIEKEK
+392 
-403 NVIDDVSPS
+403 
-412 GDGLTYEYTIK
+412 YTIK
-423 GVKSDVAIKAIFDEI
+423 NDSIKDNSSTIEVAFEKNTSKISVASNNKELGTVICKTEKGEVIDENQAIAVGSTVTCEVSNVKKGYFISQVLVNNEPIEIEPTADEFSFKVKNEKSNIVKVIFKKVDI
-438 DTTTLSDIS
+438 DTFKDSTVDKVFDFTY
-447 LNDIINVSATDAEKG
+447 KG
-462 KLYCKTSGKN
+462 ENHYHSENSENYYIGKN
-472 VIYYTNDGNVRITPK
+472 TTVSITNKSSIDGVSVKPNKMSLYSTKDNVL
-487 GTIESVNISDIY
+487 Y
-499 RIDAVEG
+499 
-506 GQNKFV
+506 
-512 GFSKA
+512 SKYD
-517 INPKFELKNELE
+517 KKNEDNEFKPL
-529 YSSVQIKTKG
+529 YVNKQVLFVNNVYLVPGSI
-539 IKGKVF
+539 
-545 QCKGTLKIIKDT
+545 KIIKDT

-577 QDEHIYFNNGTK
+577 QDKNIYFNNGTK
-589 FKFKVTDQQNP
+589 FEFKVTDQQNS
-600 NDNNFS
+600 NDNSFS
-606 DINSISVERT
+606 DIKSISVKRT
-616 YTNTK
+616 YKNTN
-621 NEEVTETVDYNDE
+621 NEEVHETVHHNSDDE
-634 KTNLYS
+634 KANLYS
-640 FVFNNISNIS
+640 FVFNNIS
-650 EKDDDI
+650 EKVGDI
-656 KYTITAT
+656 TYSITAT
-663 DNVKN
+663 DNVNNK
-668 TTTTTFIIKND
+668 TTTTFIIKND
-679 AQAPYL
+679 AQAPEL
-685 DDTNAVEFKTANN
+685 DGKNAVKFEYKYSENKIL
-698 NVFAHILNKISR
+698 NVFYKVLNNISR
-710 GHWCKEGIKVTV
+710 GSWHGKNIRVTV
-722 KAKDDGVGFDEKSD
+722 KAKDDGVGFVKDNEKGTVSIKLVHEGKEVGD
-736 NSKGIAYIRLYDEND
+736 TNNI
-751 NLFAESQGQIV
+751 ES
-762 RTSENGEGTA
+762 SANFNKDGTA
-772 TINFDMAKNFKFDM
+772 SVEFDGLT
-786 AKNFKG
+786 NFKG
-792 SVYYKLSDSL
+792 SVYYRLSDGL
-802 GNATNNENNKGK
+802 GNTTQVEKK
-814 DGFELLTTANC
+814 DLDGNTITEDGYKLLTTANSE
-825 RFSTDTGEKGNTIM
+825 FETNDGSTIM
-839 LENDAPVIGDIK
+839 LESDAPEISITDSAMTTDV
-851 DTKVDPGKESSYDSR
+851 SYYLDS
-866 DYKNKKIYSGDI
+866 NEQHIYNGNVKFKTALSD
-878 GFEVNIK
+878 K
-885 DKNDEQSS
+885 DKSNSNS
-893 KSICSGLYSYEVTI
+893 NIISGLYSYEVKI
-907 NDEPVLE
+907 NGIKIISESDLADVI
-914 EKGLSDKDSNGNV
+914 DKDRV
-927 TELLDTNIKF
+927 KELLTKE
-937 KTSDLSTK
+937 LSVNTK
-945 NEPISPDS
+945 GIEANDNGSYKIDVEAI
-953 DGKYEIVIKA
+953 
-963 TDYAGNET
+963 DYAGNVSNNS
-971 TKSTTVY
+971 KTVY
-978 VDKTAPD
+978 VDKTAPIIGTDDFTFSSD
-985 INEKAIRFG
+985 ISHG
-994 KDADSPTHSS
+994 TL
-1004 TYGDDVEVTDYGFYF
+1004 YGDDVEVTDYGFYF
-1019 KKDVNVTVYAEDKA
+1019 KKPVTVTVKAHDK
-1033 RKKETASGVQGIFV
+1033 KSEQEFVSGVKSISV

-1052 DGIMYTVDE
+1052 DGTKYTLDKKGE
-1061 NSGRI
+1061 LI
-1066 KQIDDISKAEVL
+1066 KMVSNDRPAV
-1078 KVTID
+1078 VAVD
-1083 DNTKD
+1083 DNDT
-1088 GIHVNA
+1088 I
-1094 SFTIKAD
+1094 SFKIRAE
-1101 FKGQIYVCAVDNVK
+1101 FKGQIYARSTDNV
-1115 NKSNYVHP
+1115 NNTSLYTNP
-1123 DGSVVESK
+1123 DGTVVERTE
-1131 DKHTETSS
+1131 KHKQTSS
-1139 IKFTA
+1139 IEFTA

-1186 GVKVYDTYSG
+1186 GVKVSDTYSG

-1206 GNKKASQT
+1206 GNKKTSQT

-1293 NSDNASGTGDY
+1293 NSDTASGTGDY

-1382 KASVNYGKSVAPK
+1382 KAAVNYGKSVAPK

-1698 TVELISNND
+1698 NVELISNND
-1707 SKKLVSGKD
+1707 SKKLVNGKD

-1837 YTYNSDDKSDNKNT
+1837 YTYNSGDKSGNKNT

>member
-38 YSFTVVGKEIDSDAT
+38 YSFTVVGKEIDSDAA
-53 DTAAIEGA
+53 DAAAIEGA
-61 SVTVTKTA
+61 AVTVTKTA

-75 EIFTDKDSKTATTDA
+75 EIFTDNDSKSATTDA

-98 LNNYLDANPTA
+98 LDNYLEANPTA
-109 EISVTLNVTA
+109 EVSVTLNVTA

-200 QVVGNDNDGNYTLEV
+200 QIVGNDNDGNYTLEV

-381 TAKSKEGSRLI
+381 TAKSKKGSRLI
-392 ALLITDIEKEK
+392 ALLITDSEKEK
-403 NVIDDVSPS
+403 NVIDVASPS
-412 GDGLTYEYTIK
+412 DDGLTYKYTIE

-447 LNDIINVSATDAEKG
+447 LNDIINVSADAKDG
-462 KLYCKTSGKN
+462 KLCCKTSGKN
-472 VIYYTNDGNVRITPK
+472 VIYYTNDGNVSITPK

-557 NGPIVT
+557 TAPIVT
-563 LNNAEIDGSSLILK
+563 YEPDDSYNNENKSIS
-577 QDEHIYFNNGTK
+577 
-589 FKFKVTDQQNP
+589 FKV
-600 NDNNFS
+600 S
-606 DINSISVERT
+606 DSESGVKQVTVSRSYRDEQEDKDVIEDVVCSKK
-616 YTNTK
+616 YGK
-621 NEEVTETVDYNDE
+621 DEE
-634 KTNLYS
+634 YS
-640 FVFNNISNIS
+640 FDFKHVDNFTGNVT
-650 EKDDDI
+650 
-656 KYTITAT
+656 YTITAE
-663 DNVKN
+663 DNVGNKSEK
-668 TTTTTFIIKND
+668 TIIIKND
-679 AQAPYL
+679 TEAPEL
-685 DDTNAVEFKTANN
+685 DGKNAVKFEYKYSENKIL
-698 NVFAHILNKISR
+698 NVFYKVLNNISR
-710 GHWCKEGIKVTV
+710 GSWFGEKMIVTV
-722 KAKDDGVGFDEKSD
+722 KAKDDGVGFVKDNEKGTVSIKLVHEGKEVGD
-736 NSKGIAYIRLYDEND
+736 TNNI
-751 NLFAESQGQIV
+751 ES
-762 RTSENGEGTA
+762 SANFNKDGTA
-772 TINFDMAKNFKFDM
+772 SVEFDGLT
-786 AKNFKG
+786 NFKG
-792 SVYYKLSDSL
+792 SVYYRLSDGL
-802 GNATNNENNKGK
+802 GNTTQVEKK
-814 DGFELLTTANC
+814 DLDGNTITEDGYKLLTTANSE
-825 RFSTDTGEKGNTIM
+825 FGTNDDSTIL
-839 LENDAPVIGDIK
+839 LESDAPEISITDSAMTADV
-851 DTKVDPGKESSYDSR
+851 SYYLDSNEQHI
-866 DYKNKKIYSGDI
+866 YNGNVKFKIALSD
-878 GFEVNIK
+878 K
-885 DKNDEQSS
+885 DKSNSNS
-893 KSICSGLYSYEVTI
+893 NIISGLYSYEVKI
-907 NDEPVLE
+907 NGIKIISESDLADVI
-914 EKGLSDKDSNGNV
+914 DKDRV
-927 TELLDTNIKF
+927 KELLTKE
-937 KTSDLSTK
+937 LSVNTK
-945 NEPISPDS
+945 GIEANDNGSYKIDVEAI
-953 DGKYEIVIKA
+953 
-963 TDYAGNET
+963 DYAGNVSNNS
-971 TKSTTVY
+971 KTVY
-978 VDKTAPD
+978 VDKTAPIIGTDDFTFSSD
-985 INEKAIRFG
+985 ISHG
-994 KDADSPTHSS
+994 TL
-1004 TYGDDVEVTDYGFYF
+1004 YGDDVEVTDYGFYF
-1019 KKDVNVTVYAEDKA
+1019 KKPVTVTVKAHDK
-1033 RKKETASGVQGIFV
+1033 KSEQEFVSGVKSISV

-1052 DGIMYTVDE
+1052 DGTKYTLDKKGE
-1061 NSGRI
+1061 LI
-1066 KQIDDISKAEVL
+1066 KMVANDQPAV
-1078 KVTID
+1078 VAVD
-1083 DNTKD
+1083 DNDT
-1088 GIHVNA
+1088 I
-1094 SFTIKAD
+1094 SFKIRAE
-1101 FKGQIYVCAVDNVK
+1101 FKGQIYARSTDNV
-1115 NKSNYVHP
+1115 NNTSLYTNP
-1123 DGSVVESK
+1123 DGTVVERTE
-1131 DKHTETSS
+1131 KHKQTSS
-1139 IKFTA
+1139 IEFTA

-1186 GVKVYDTYSG
+1186 GVKVSDTYSG

-1293 NSDNASGTGDY
+1293 NSDTASGTGDY

-1658 VFTFSDDLNS
+1658 VFTFSDDLNA

-1698 TVELISNND
+1698 NVELISNND
-1707 SKKLVSGKD
+1707 SKKLVNGKD

-1779 VITSVNYSVMPENNM
+1779 VITSVNYSIMPENNM

-1837 YTYNSDDKSDNKNT
+1837 YTYNSDDKSGNKNT

-1953 RKKRSSDEE
+1953 RKKRSLDE

>member
-53 DTAAIEGA
+53 VTAAIEGA
-61 SVTVTKTA
+61 AVTVTKTA

-109 EISVTLNVTA
+109 EVSVTLNVTA

-153 TKNRDDNVI
+153 TKNRNDNVI

-200 QVVGNDNDGNYTLEV
+200 QVVGNDNDGNYTLNKVTPAPCE
-215 VPKNHTSADNFYQ
+215 SADNFYSFDVNNSKLNINFDYQ
-228 FTVDES
+228 HVIVTIKATITEGGKISYIDSENKNIDVNNGGYIKVDKTEKETIIS
-234 HSNNFQIKF
+234 FIPEDEYHFKSFKF
-243 NYTPVKYTVKISANG
+243 N
-258 IDSVILDKDKNEI
+258 
-271 TNEITI
+271 
-277 DKTAETY
+277 
-284 ELTITPKDKYAEYK
+284 
-298 VSELK
+298 
-303 LTKGTG
+303 G
-309 DSKIEKLIDNKKI
+309 DSKEVQDNK
-322 TTNGNSYI
+322 
-330 CKIPTSDIDDSNW
+330 
-343 TLEIGFKLK
+343 
-352 QYSVTANT
+352 
-360 EGDGQ
+360 
-365 VFVNGEQI
+365 
-373 TSGEDLEI
+373 
-381 TAKSKEGSRLI
+381 
-392 ALLITDIEKEK
+392 
-403 NVIDDVSPS
+403 
-412 GDGLTYEYTIK
+412 YTIK
-423 GVKSDVAIKAIFDEI
+423 NDSIKDNSSTIEVAFEKNTSKISIDSNNKELGTVICKTEKGEVIDENQAIEVGSTVTCEVSNVKKGYIISQVLVNNDPIEIEPTANKFSFEVINEKSNIVKVIFKKVDI
-438 DTTTLSDIS
+438 DTFKDSTVDKVFDFTY
-447 LNDIINVSATDAEKG
+447 KG
-462 KLYCKTSGKN
+462 KNHYHPENSENYYIGKDTTVSITNKSSIDGISVKPNKMSLYSTKDKVLYSK
-472 VIYYTNDGNVRITPK
+472 YDKESDGNEFKPLY
-487 GTIESVNISDIY
+487 VNKQ
-499 RIDAVEG
+499 VL
-506 GQNKFV
+506 FV
-512 GFSKA
+512 NNVYLVPGS
-517 INPKFELKNELE
+517 I
-529 YSSVQIKTKG
+529 
-539 IKGKVF
+539 
-545 QCKGTLKIIKDT
+545 KIIKDT

-563 LNNAEIDGSSLILK
+563 LNNAEIDGSSSILK
-577 QDEHIYFNNGTK
+577 QDKHIYFNNGTK
-589 FKFKVTDQQNP
+589 FEFKVTDQQNS
-600 NDNNFS
+600 NDNSFS
-606 DINSISVERT
+606 DIKSISVKRI
-616 YTNTK
+616 YKNTN
-621 NEEVTETVDYNDE
+621 NEEVTETVEDYNDE

-663 DNVKN
+663 DNVNN

-679 AQAPYL
+679 AQAPEL
-685 DDTNAVEFKTANN
+685 DGENAVKFEYKYSENKIL
-698 NVFAHILNKISR
+698 NVFYKVLNNISR
-710 GHWCKEGIKVTV
+710 GSWHGKNIKVTV
-722 KAKDDGVGFDEKSD
+722 KATDTGIGFDSSKIPAHANEKKDTKCMHSAVEIEF
-736 NSKGIAYIRLYDEND
+736 NGNTIVSKVGHFN
-751 NLFAESQGQIV
+751 Q
-762 RTSENGEGTA
+762 NGEASLTFE
-772 TINFDMAKNFKFDM
+772 NNELQ
-786 AKNFKG
+786 NFKG
-792 SVYYKLSDSL
+792 SVYYTITDAL
-802 GNATNNENNKGK
+802 GNSSERQ
-814 DGFELLTTANC
+814 LLTAKNSN
-825 RFSTDTGEKGNTIM
+825 FKLDGTDENSTIM
-839 LENDAPVIGDIK
+839 LENDAPVIGNI
-851 DTKVDPGKESSYDSR
+851 KVDPGKENFYASKDSK
-866 DYKNKKIYSGDI
+866 KNIYSGDVQLS
-878 GFEVNIK
+878 FNIN
-885 DKNDEQSS
+885 DKFDSTIYSGIYSFDVKINGNNVKVLNENGLNLKCAIDDENGYKNITD
-893 KSICSGLYSYEVTI
+893 KSNNEVTSI
-907 NDEPVLE
+907 E
-914 EKGLSDKDSNGNV
+914 GLTVS
-927 TELLDTNIKF
+927 TEGIKPN
-937 KTSDLSTK
+937 SGSYVID
-945 NEPISPDS
+945 
-953 DGKYEIVIKA
+953 IKA
-963 TDYAGNET
+963 TDYAGNVKNE
-971 TKSTTVY
+971 STTVY
-978 VDKTAPD
+978 VDKTAPVID
-985 INEKAIRFG
+985 AKAIRFG

-1033 RKKETASGVQGIFV
+1033 RTNETASGVQGIFV

-1052 DGIMYTVDE
+1052 DGTMYTVDK

-1078 KVTID
+1078 KVTSD
-1083 DNTKD
+1083 DNVKDKD
-1088 GIHVNA
+1088 GRNVNA

-1186 GVKVYDTYSG
+1186 GVKVSDTYSG

-1206 GNKKASQT
+1206 GNKKTSQT

-1223 ENGTSAGWK
+1223 ENGTSASWK

-1280 KTAPTITVSYDNN
+1280 KTTPTITVSYDNN

-1533 DDSYSAKI
+1533 DDRYSAKI

-1658 VFTFSDDLNS
+1658 VFTFSDDLNA

-1698 TVELISNND
+1698 NVELISNND
-1707 SKKLVSGKD
+1707 SKKLVNGKD

-1779 VITSVNYSVMPENNM
+1779 VITSVNYSIMPENNM

-1837 YTYNSDDKSDNKNT
+1837 YTYNSGDKSGNKNT

-1939 AAAVVIAVI
+1939 AAAVVIAVF

-1953 RKKRSSDEE
+1953 RKKRSLD

>member
-162 NLYKGTITDVKKA
+162 NLYKGTVTDVKKA
-175 IEDNKT
+175 IENNKT

-200 QVVGNDNDGNYTLEV
+200 QVVGNDNDGNYTLHKVTPDPSE
-215 VPKNHTSADNFYQ
+215 SADNFYSFDVNNSKLNINFDYQ
-228 FTVDES
+228 HVTVT
-234 HSNNFQIKF
+234 ITATITGKG
-243 NYTPVKYTVKISANG
+243 KISY
-258 IDSVILDKDKNEI
+258 IDSENKNI
-271 TNEITI
+271 DVNNGGYIKV
-277 DKTAETY
+277 DKTEKETIISFIP
-284 ELTITPKDKYAEYK
+284 EDEYHLEYFEYNGK
-298 VSELK
+298 SQEVQ
-303 LTKGTG
+303 
-309 DSKIEKLIDNKKI
+309 DNK
-322 TTNGNSYI
+322 
-330 CKIPTSDIDDSNW
+330 
-343 TLEIGFKLK
+343 
-352 QYSVTANT
+352 
-360 EGDGQ
+360 
-365 VFVNGEQI
+365 
-373 TSGEDLEI
+373 
-381 TAKSKEGSRLI
+381 
-392 ALLITDIEKEK
+392 
-403 NVIDDVSPS
+403 
-412 GDGLTYEYTIK
+412 YTIK
-423 GVKSDVAIKAIFDEI
+423 NDSIKKDSDNTIKVEFKINTSKISVASNNKELGTVICKTEKGEVIDENQAIAVGSTVTCEVSNVKKGYFISQVLVNNEPIEIEPTADEFSFKVKNEKSNIVKVIFKKVDI
-438 DTTTLSDIS
+438 DTFKDSTVDKVFDFTY
-447 LNDIINVSATDAEKG
+447 KG
-462 KLYCKTSGKN
+462 ENHYHSENSENYYIGKN
-472 VIYYTNDGNVRITPK
+472 TTVSITNKSSIDGVSVKPNKMSLYSTKDNVL
-487 GTIESVNISDIY
+487 Y
-499 RIDAVEG
+499 
-506 GQNKFV
+506 
-512 GFSKA
+512 SKYD
-517 INPKFELKNELE
+517 KKNEDNEFKPL
-529 YSSVQIKTKG
+529 YVNKQVLFVNNVYLVPGSI
-539 IKGKVF
+539 
-545 QCKGTLKIIKDT
+545 KIIKDT
-557 NGPIVT
+557 TAPIVT
-563 LNNAEIDGSSLILK
+563 EQPDDSYNNENKSIS
-577 QDEHIYFNNGTK
+577 
-589 FKFKVTDQQNP
+589 FKV
-600 NDNNFS
+600 S
-606 DINSISVERT
+606 DSESGVKQVTVSRSYRDEQEDKDVIEDVVCSKK
-616 YTNTK
+616 YGK
-621 NEEVTETVDYNDE
+621 DEE
-634 KTNLYS
+634 YS
-640 FVFNNISNIS
+640 FDFKHVDNFTGNVT
-650 EKDDDI
+650 
-656 KYTITAT
+656 YTITAE
-663 DNVKN
+663 DNVGNKSEK
-668 TTTTTFIIKND
+668 TITIKND
-679 AQAPYL
+679 TEAPVL
-685 DDTNAVEFKTANN
+685 DGKNAVEFKTANN

-710 GHWCKEGIKVTV
+710 GHWCKEGIEVTV
-722 KAKDDGVGFDEKSD
+722 KAKDRGVGFDSSKIPEHANEKKDTKCMHSFVEIEF
-736 NSKGIAYIRLYDEND
+736 NGNTSVSKVGHFN
-751 NLFAESQGQIV
+751 Q
-762 RTSENGEGTA
+762 NGEASLTFE
-772 TINFDMAKNFKFDM
+772 NNELQ
-786 AKNFKG
+786 NFKG
-792 SVYYKLSDSL
+792 SVYYTITDAL
-802 GNATNNENNKGK
+802 GNSSG
-814 DGFELLTTANC
+814 DQILTTDNC
-825 RFSTDTGEKGNTIM
+825 SFIVDDEKNIM
-839 LENDAPVIGDIK
+839 LENDAPVIDNIE
-851 DTKVDPGKESSYDSR
+851 VDPGKENSYASKDSE
-866 DYKNKKIYSGDI
+866 KNIYSGDVKLSFDI
-878 GFEVNIK
+878 NDKFDSTIYSGIYSVDVKINGNNVKVLNKAEK
-885 DKNDEQSS
+885 DDKNGQKVKYAISYGHEKKFKCEISDKNEKEIKYENITDESNNEVT
-893 KSICSGLYSYEVTI
+893 SIEGLTVSTEGIDPKLGGLY
-907 NDEPVLE
+907 
-914 EKGLSDKDSNGNV
+914 
-927 TELLDTNIKF
+927 
-937 KTSDLSTK
+937 
-945 NEPISPDS
+945 
-953 DGKYEIVIKA
+953 EIDIKA
-963 TDYAGNET
+963 TDYAGNVKHEI
-971 TKSTTVY
+971 TTVY

-1052 DGIMYTVDE
+1052 DGTMYTVDKT
-1061 NSGRI
+1061 SGRI

-1163 EKDADMDYDTSA
+1163 KKDADMDYDTSA

-1186 GVKVYDTYSG
+1186 GVKVSDTYSG

-1251 GNYNNMVLLVELTD
+1251 GNYNDMVLLVELTD

-1293 NSDNASGTGDY
+1293 NSDTASGTGDY

-1382 KASVNYGKSVAPK
+1382 KAAVNYGKSVAPK

-1658 VFTFSDDLNS
+1658 VFTFSDDLNA

-1698 TVELISNND
+1698 NVELISNND
-1707 SKKLVSGKD
+1707 SKKLVNGKD

-1779 VITSVNYSVMPENNM
+1779 VITSVNYSIMPENNM

-1837 YTYNSDDKSDNKNT
+1837 YTYNSDNKSGNKNT

-1939 AAAVVIAVI
+1939 AAAVVIAVF

-1953 RKKRSSDEE
+1953 RKKRSLDE

>member
-53 DTAAIEGA
+53 GTAAIKGA

-69 VDGTET
+69 VNGTET
-75 EIFTDKDSKTATTDA
+75 EIFADNSKTATTDA

-98 LNNYLDANPTA
+98 LDNYLEANPNA
-109 EISVTLNVTA
+109 EVSVTLNVTA
-119 TDYQDVQDAIVTV
+119 TDYQDVKDAIVTV

-200 QVVGNDNDGNYTLEV
+200 QVVGNDNDGNYTLHKVTPDPSE
-215 VPKNHTSADNFYQ
+215 SADNFYS
-228 FTVDES
+228 FDV
-234 HSNNFQIKF
+234 NNSKLNINFDYQHVIVTIKA
-243 NYTPVKYTVKISANG
+243 TITGKGKISY
-258 IDSVILDKDKNEI
+258 IDSENKNI
-271 TNEITI
+271 DVNNGGYIKV
-277 DKTAETY
+277 DKTEKETIISFIP
-284 ELTITPKDKYAEYK
+284 EDKYHLECFEYNGK
-298 VSELK
+298 SYNSE
-303 LTKGTG
+303 
-309 DSKIEKLIDNKKI
+309 SKEVQDNK
-322 TTNGNSYI
+322 
-330 CKIPTSDIDDSNW
+330 
-343 TLEIGFKLK
+343 
-352 QYSVTANT
+352 
-360 EGDGQ
+360 
-365 VFVNGEQI
+365 
-373 TSGEDLEI
+373 
-381 TAKSKEGSRLI
+381 
-392 ALLITDIEKEK
+392 
-403 NVIDDVSPS
+403 
-412 GDGLTYEYTIK
+412 YTIK
-423 GVKSDVAIKAIFDEI
+423 NDSIEKDSDNTIKVEFKINTSKISVASNNKELGTVICKTEKGEVIDENQAIEVGSTVTCEVSNVKKGYIISQVLVNNKSIKIEPTANEFSFEVINEESNIVKVIFEKVDI
-438 DTTTLSDIS
+438 DTFKDSTVDKVFDFTY
-447 LNDIINVSATDAEKG
+447 KG
-462 KLYCKTSGKN
+462 KNHYHPENSENYYIGKDTTVSITNKSSIDGISVKPNKMSLYSTKDN
-472 VIYYTNDGNVRITPK
+472 VLY
-487 GTIESVNISDIY
+487 
-499 RIDAVEG
+499 
-506 GQNKFV
+506 
-512 GFSKA
+512 SKYD
-517 INPKFELKNELE
+517 KKNEDNEFKPL
-529 YSSVQIKTKG
+529 YVNKQVLFVNNVYLVPGSI
-539 IKGKVF
+539 
-545 QCKGTLKIIKDT
+545 KIIKDT
-557 NGPIVT
+557 TAPVVT
-563 LNNAEIDGSSLILK
+563 YEQPDDSYNNEDKLISFK
-577 QDEHIYFNNGTK
+577 VSDSESGVKQVTVTRSYQNVQDEIVDCRRKTGEEKYS
-589 FKFKVTDQQNP
+589 FKFEHV
-600 NDNNFS
+600 NNFTG
-606 DINSISVERT
+606 D
-616 YTNTK
+616 
-621 NEEVTETVDYNDE
+621 VT
-634 KTNLYS
+634 
-640 FVFNNISNIS
+640 
-650 EKDDDI
+650 
-656 KYTITAT
+656 YTITAV
-663 DNVKN
+663 DNVGNDSTK
-668 TTTTTFIIKND
+668 TITIKND
-679 AQAPYL
+679 TQAPYL
-685 DDTNAVEFKTANN
+685 KNTNNNTTDAVEFKTANH

-710 GHWCKEGIKVTV
+710 GSWFGEKMIVTV
-722 KAKDDGVGFDEKSD
+722 KAKDDGVGFVKDNEKGTVSIKLVPVGKEVGD
-736 NSKGIAYIRLYDEND
+736 TNNI
-751 NLFAESQGQIV
+751 ES
-762 RTSENGEGTA
+762 SANFNEDGTA
-772 TINFDMAKNFKFDM
+772 SVEFDELT
-786 AKNFKG
+786 NFKG
-792 SVYYKLSDSL
+792 SVYYRLSDRL
-802 GNATNNENNKGK
+802 GNTTQVNKK
-814 DGFELLTTANC
+814 DLDGNTITEDGYKLLTTANSK
-825 RFSTDTGEKGNTIM
+825 FGTNDDSTIL
-839 LENDAPVIGDIK
+839 LESDAPEISITDSAMTTDVSYYLDSNEEHIYNGDVK
-851 DTKVDPGKESSYDSR
+851 F
-866 DYKNKKIYSGDI
+866 KIALSD
-878 GFEVNIK
+878 K
-885 DKNDEQSS
+885 DKSNSNS
-893 KSICSGLYSYEVTI
+893 NIISGLYSYEVKI
-907 NDEPVLE
+907 NDIKIISESDLADVI
-914 EKGLSDKDSNGNV
+914 DKDRV
-927 TELLDTNIKF
+927 KELLTKE
-937 KTSDLSTK
+937 LSVNTK
-945 NEPISPDS
+945 GIEANDNGSYKIDVEAI
-953 DGKYEIVIKA
+953 
-963 TDYAGNET
+963 DYAGNVSNNS
-971 TKSTTVY
+971 KTVY
-978 VDKTAPD
+978 VDKTAPIIGTDDFTFSSD
-985 INEKAIRFG
+985 ISHG
-994 KDADSPTHSS
+994 TL
-1004 TYGDDVEVTDYGFYF
+1004 YGDDVEVTDYGFYF
-1019 KKDVNVTVYAEDKA
+1019 KKPVTVTVKAHDK
-1033 RKKETASGVQGIFV
+1033 KSEQEFVSGVKSISV

-1052 DGIMYTVDE
+1052 DGTKYTLDKKGE
-1061 NSGRI
+1061 LI
-1066 KQIDDISKAEVL
+1066 KMVANDQPEV
-1078 KVTID
+1078 VAVD
-1083 DNTKD
+1083 DNDT
-1088 GIHVNA
+1088 I
-1094 SFTIKAD
+1094 SFKIRAE
-1101 FKGQIYVCAVDNVK
+1101 FKGQIYARSTDNV
-1115 NKSNYVHP
+1115 NNTSLYTNP
-1123 DGSVVESK
+1123 DGTVVERTE
-1131 DKHTETSS
+1131 KHKQTSS
-1139 IKFTA
+1139 IEFTA
-1144 PKAQGTQNNTYK
+1144 PKSQGTQNNTYK

-1186 GVKVYDTYSG
+1186 GVKVSDTYSG

-1206 GNKKASQT
+1206 GNKKTSQT
-1214 ASFDNAAKF
+1214 ASFDNAVKF
-1223 ENGTSAGWK
+1223 ENGTSAGWT

-1293 NSDNASGTGDY
+1293 NSDTASGTGDY

-1533 DDSYSAKI
+1533 DDGYSAKI

-1658 VFTFSDDLNS
+1658 VFTFSDDLNA

-1707 SKKLVSGKD
+1707 SKKLVNGKD

-1837 YTYNSDDKSDNKNT
+1837 YTYNSDNKSGNKNT

-1939 AAAVVIAVI
+1939 AAAVVIAVF

-1953 RKKRSSDEE
+1953 RKKRSLD

>member
-38 YSFTVVGKEIDSDAT
+38 YSFTVVGKEIDSDAA
-53 DTAAIEGA
+53 DAAAIEGA
-61 SVTVTKTA
+61 AVTVTKTA

-75 EIFTDKDSKTATTDA
+75 EIFTDNDSKSATTDA

-109 EISVTLNVTA
+109 EVSVTLNVTA

-162 NLYKGTITDVKKA
+162 NLYKGTVTDVKKA

-200 QVVGNDNDGNYTLEV
+200 QVVGNDNDGNYTLHKVTPDPRE
-215 VPKNHTSADNFYQ
+215 SADNFYSFDVNNSKLNINFDYQ
-228 FTVDES
+228 HVTVTITATITKGGKISYIDSEKENIDVNNGGYIKVDKTEKETIISFIPEDEYHFKS
-234 HSNNFQIKF
+234 FKF
-243 NYTPVKYTVKISANG
+243 NGESKEVQDNKYTIENDSIEKGRENTIEVEFEKNISQIYVRTNDNKKGQVTCKTQSAEVGSTVTCEVSNIADGYSISNVTVNG
-258 IDSVILDKDKNEI
+258 RSILTDDIIVNRKFDVVIPNE
-271 TNEITI
+271 
-277 DKTAETY
+277 DKTE
-284 ELTITPKDKYAEYK
+284 IV
-298 VSELK
+298 VSF
-303 LTKGTG
+303 
-309 DSKIEKLIDNKKI
+309 DKIEKLNAKISDVFDVTGYAYQTPTDKSNPENLTYFVKNEVVSITLKDRSYKMDIYSNAQKKWCKKYKFNDQKEDTITPLQIVKNKK
-322 TTNGNSYI
+322 T
-330 CKIPTSDIDDSNW
+330 
-343 TLEIGFKLK
+343 
-352 QYSVTANT
+352 YSVP
-360 EGDGQ
+360 
-365 VFVNGEQI
+365 
-373 TSGEDLEI
+373 
-381 TAKSKEGSRLI
+381 GSI
-392 ALLITDIEKEK
+392 
-403 NVIDDVSPS
+403 
-412 GDGLTYEYTIK
+412 
-423 GVKSDVAIKAIFDEI
+423 
-438 DTTTLSDIS
+438 
-447 LNDIINVSATDAEKG
+447 
-462 KLYCKTSGKN
+462 
-472 VIYYTNDGNVRITPK
+472 
-487 GTIESVNISDIY
+487 
-499 RIDAVEG
+499 
-506 GQNKFV
+506 
-512 GFSKA
+512 
-517 INPKFELKNELE
+517 
-529 YSSVQIKTKG
+529 
-539 IKGKVF
+539 
-545 QCKGTLKIIKDT
+545 KIIKDT
-557 NGPIVT
+557 NGPTISVV
-563 LNNAEIDGSSLILK
+563 NVPKD
-577 QDEHIYFNNGTK
+577 Y
-589 FKFKVTDQQNP
+589 
-600 NDNNFS
+600 
-606 DINSISVERT
+606 INST
-616 YTNTK
+616 TNI
-621 NEEVTETVDYNDE
+621 EF
-634 KTNLYS
+634 NLS
-640 FVFNNISNIS
+640 
-650 EKDDDI
+650 DDI
-656 KYTITAT
+656 KEGETGASGIDKNNVSVNCNNPYASVTLSEDKNSFEYTPAKDFTGEVTCTITAK
-663 DNVKN
+663 DNVGNDSTK
-668 TTTTTFIIKND
+668 TITIKND
-679 AQAPYL
+679 TQAPYL
-685 DDTNAVEFKTANN
+685 KNTDNNTDAVEFKTANN

-722 KAKDDGVGFDEKSD
+722 KAEDAGVGF
-736 NSKGIAYIRLYDEND
+736 GND
-751 NLFAESQGQIV
+751 AQ
-762 RTSENGEGTA
+762 A
-772 TINFDMAKNFKFDM
+772 TIILKSGNENSDETDISASANFNEDGKAEVEFTNL
-786 AKNFKG
+786 KNFKG
-792 SVYYKLSDSL
+792 SVHYIITDDL
-802 GNATNNENNKGK
+802 GNSSG
-814 DGFELLTTANC
+814 DQILTTDNC
-825 RFSTDTGEKGNTIM
+825 SFIVDKDEKNIM

-851 DTKVDPGKESSYDSR
+851 DTKVDPGKENSYGSR
-866 DYKNKKIYSGDI
+866 DDNNKIIYSGDI

-885 DKNDEQSS
+885 DKKDEQSS

-907 NDEPVLE
+907 NGEPVLE
-914 EKGLSDKDSNGNV
+914 EEGLSDKDSKGNV

-953 DGKYEIVIKA
+953 DGKYVIDIKA

-985 INEKAIRFG
+985 IDAKAIRFG

-1004 TYGDDVEVTDYGFYF
+1004 TYGNDVEVTDYGFYF

-1033 RKKETASGVQGIFV
+1033 GTNETASGVQGIFV

-1052 DGIMYTVDE
+1052 DGTMYTVDKT
-1061 NSGRI
+1061 SGRI

-1078 KVTID
+1078 KVTSD

-1144 PKAQGTQNNTYK
+1144 PKTQGTQNNTYK

-1186 GVKVYDTYSG
+1186 GVKVSDTYSG

-1214 ASFDNAAKF
+1214 ASFDNDAKF

-1251 GNYNNMVLLVELTD
+1251 GNYNDMVLLVELTD

-1382 KASVNYGKSVAPK
+1382 KAAVNYGKSVAPK

-1698 TVELISNND
+1698 NVELISNND
-1707 SKKLVSGKD
+1707 SKKLVNGKD

-1837 YTYNSDDKSDNKNT
+1837 YTYNSNDKSGNKNT